1 MAEDD
6 KIKYSDI
13 IEPDDSIEKLV
24 KQLGELNQSYE
35 TMVNA
40 IRAGADR
47 IVHSLKS
54 ASGATS
60 EGRKAIDEATAST
73 SRLERAQNELKLA
86 LSDTGKQIAWLKA
99 QTSDTNRATVEQ
111 QRYIQQAISS
121 YDRLK
126 SDLKQT
132 VELYKSLTAAERAD
146 SEMGQQLLNDILNL
160 KNQIKA
166 LDDTMKPHIQTL
178 SEVEKAEQ
186 RLAYLQSDEGKRL
199 LELKAKIAELT
210 SARKQQKAT
219 VDPLA
224 QAQEKLAY
232 AQSEENQQLKLYST
246 QIREANQIAQLQAT
260 IANSA
265 EGSYNRLSAQ
275 YALNKI
281 RLNQMSAAER
291 EAADSGKKLEAET
304 NAIYQQMIK
313 LQEATGN
320 YRLSVGHYQK
330 TWDGLGISISQ
341 VVRELPAAAVS
352 LNTFFLG
359 ISNNIP
365 MIVDEINRLRRQN
378 ELLAAEGK
386 EQISVIKSIV
396 KSLFSWNTAL
406 AILLTVFSM
415 FGKQII
421 TWVGNLFKA
430 KNAVISTTEALDNIA
445 KELEDTND
453 SYGNNIV
460 KLKQLQQEWKNLE
473 TAAKK
478 DQWIKDNKSNF
489 DQLGVSVNNVADAEN
504 IFVDNTEAVINALK
518 LRAKAAAAQKLAAD
532 EYEKALIA
540 RNKAETEA
548 GKGPSGWDKFKNWW
562 VQSSLRAA
570 DEYGMGPSAAN
581 LQVADQVSAED
592 FKQQRIK
599 GFNDEA
605 DAAEKTGDAYSDLAV
620 GYKKAAKAQLEAAK
634 AQLEA
639 AGIEG
644 KHKTRTREPRDLTRT
659 INQNDIKIQREY
671 EESVTELLKD
681 EYAKRRKAA
690 ADQVQDENNKLREMY
705 RLNEEYVKNVDG
717 KYKKLT
723 EDQKKQIDRQQELI
737 TKTIANNLR
746 ALDLQLQQIQNEQK
760 VASLQTQR
768 NTINPTDTSAA
779 TEAAQNQESTVT
791 TNVVVTRDAS
801 QMEASLVEERK
812 LMEEN
817 LDLEYALIL
826 DTNKRLLEAGDNQA
840 RSEEEILIELN
851 KKKLE
856 LWSEYD
862 QKILDARERDIENQL
877 ELVKKGSE
885 DELNLL
891 LQQNEIRRQLA
902 LAQNAAKPAE
912 QQVSTSVINAQF
924 DKSAAQTKGSFQMT
938 SFDEQQALDE
948 AIFNEVKRSE
958 TEITRFKLEQEKAR
972 WQEQIR
978 LAESGGLDWSQ
989 AQIDAAKATVK
1000 GIDRELSE
1008 LDDFIKDIGKKGLGG
1023 TLLEKLGFDDD
1034 QIDALK
1040 DAVNIVIEQLQSI
1053 MDAEV
1058 ELAEQAVETAEKRVE
1073 AAQSA
1078 YDAEVEARNNG
1089 YANNVAT
1096 AKKELEQ
1103 EKKNQQE
1110 KQKMLAAAQKR
1121 QENLNTVIQAS
1132 SLITASANLWSS
1144 FSSIPIVGPALAL
1157 AAIATMWTSFA
1168 VAKVKAKQVTASQSE
1183 EYGEGGLEFLEGGS
1197 HASGNDIDL
1206 GVENKKKRRM
1216 KAEGGEALAII
1227 NKQRT
1232 RKYRKI
1238 LPDVIDSFNKGTFED
1253 KYLNAF
1259 GNSDKLNISLNSNNN
1274 MDLSKIEDDVRSI
1287 RKQNETRY
1295 YTMPDGTVI
1304 MQHRNVKRIIK
1315 N

>member
-99 QTSDTNRATVEQ
+99 QTSDANRATVEQ

-146 SEMGQQLLNDILNL
+146 SEIGQQLLNDILNL

-166 LDDTMKPHIQTL
+166 LDDQMKPHIQTL

-365 MIVDEINRLRRQN
+365 MVVDEINRLRKQN

-386 EQISVIKSIV
+386 EQISVTKSIV

-406 AILLTVFSM
+406 VVLLTVFSM
-415 FGKQII
+415 YGKEII
-421 TWVGNLFKA
+421 TWIDKTLAGRDAA
-430 KNAVISTTEALDNIA
+430 KSFEDALEDLNDELGKGSTGAYGQQIAVLRRLSENWRDLGDNIKA
-445 KELEDTND
+445 QT
-453 SYGNNIV
+453 
-460 KLKQLQQEWKNLE
+460 
-473 TAAKK
+473 
-478 DQWIKDNKSNF
+478 QWIKDNEKEF
-489 DQLGVSVNNVADAEN
+489 GKLGITIDSINYANNAILE
-504 IFVDNTEAVINALK
+504 NTESV
-518 LRAKAAAAQKLAAD
+518 AAAYKARSKAEAALNIVSQQYQKLLAA
-532 EYEKALIA
+532 E
-540 RNKAETEA
+540 NKAETE
-548 GKGPSGWDKFKNWW
+548 K
-562 VQSSLRAA
+562 VR
-570 DEYGMGPSAAN
+570 EYGFFDKTMNYFKALWGGISGPDSDLSLETRLKKQRQRNVESLQKDADALEKEVESYFNVWKFYEDQADALFKEIGLEESHKKDKRGRTPRDADDRLNN
-581 LQVADQVSAED
+581 LAL
-592 FKQQRIK
+592 
-599 GFNDEA
+599 
-605 DAAEKTGDAYSDLAV
+605 AAEKAYQKSRT
-620 GYKKAAKAQLEAAK
+620 E
-634 AQLEA
+634 
-639 AGIEG
+639 IE
-644 KHKTRTREPRDLTRT
+644 RDE
-659 INQNDIKIQREY
+659 NK
-671 EESVTELLKD
+671 
-681 EYAKRRKAA
+681 KRRAEA
-690 ADQVQDENNKLREMY
+690 FASFNQEIAD
-705 RLNEEYVKNVDG
+705 LNDKYSRIQKILNGQNE

-723 EDQKKQIDRQQELI
+723 ESQKETAIK
-737 TKTIANNLR
+737 
-746 ALDLQLQQIQNEQK
+746 ALD
-760 VASLQTQR
+760 
-768 NTINPTDTSAA
+768 
-779 TEAAQNQESTVT
+779 
-791 TNVVVTRDAS
+791 
-801 QMEASLVEERK
+801 
-812 LMEEN
+812 
-817 LDLEYALIL
+817 
-826 DTNKRLLEAGDNQA
+826 
-840 RSEEEILIELN
+840 
-851 KKKLE
+851 
-856 LWSEYD
+856 
-862 QKILDARERDIENQL
+862 DIENAIKNKQKGLTLSLDLLNIDVEIQKAEQLL
-877 ELVKKGSE
+877 ELLELEGEVSKKGSYE
-885 DELNLL
+885 ELSNSLKRLDVERQIALL
-891 LQQNEIRRQLA
+891 KNAQLPEAKRQ
-902 LAQNAAKPAE
+902 P
-912 QQVSTSVINAQF
+912 TSAINASF
-924 DKSAAQTKGSFQMT
+924 DKQKAITVGSFNMS

-948 AIFNEVKRSE
+948 AVFNEVKRSE

-978 LAESGGLDWSQ
+978 LAEAGGLDWSQ

-1008 LDDFIKDIGKKGLGG
+1008 LDDFIKNIGKKGLGG

-1034 QIDALK
+1034 RINALK

-1058 ELAEQAVETAEKRVE
+1058 ELAEQAVEAAEARVE
-1073 AAQSA
+1073 ATQKA
-1078 YDAEVEARNNG
+1078 YDAEVEARNKG

-1110 KQKMLAAAQKR
+1110 KQKILQAAQKR
-1121 QENLNTVIQAS
+1121 QEALDTVSQTS
-1132 SLITASANLWSS
+1132 SLITATALLWKS
-1144 FSSIPIVGPALAL
+1144 FAGTGLAAPFL
-1157 AAIATMWTSFA
+1157 AAAAIAAMWTSFA

-1259 GNSDKLNISLNSNNN
+1259 ASSDGLNISLNSNGSV
-1274 MDLSKIEDDVRSI
+1274 DLSKIEDDVRSI
-1287 RKQNETRY
+1287 RKQSETKY
-1295 YTMPDGTVI
+1295 YTLPNGTVVI
-1304 MQHRNVKRIIK
+1304 QHKNVKRIIK

>member
-47 IVHSLKS
+47 IVHSIKS

-99 QTSDTNRATVEQ
+99 QTSDANRATVEQ

-166 LDDTMKPHIQTL
+166 LDDQMKPHIQTL

-365 MIVDEINRLRRQN
+365 MVVDEINRLRKKN
-378 ELLAAEGK
+378 ELLRAEGK
-386 EQISVIKSIV
+386 ETVSVTKSIV

-406 AILLTVFSM
+406 VVLLTVFSM
-415 FGKQII
+415 YGKEII
-421 TWVGNLFKA
+421 TWIDRTFAGRDAA
-430 KNAVISTTEALDNIA
+430 KSFEDALEDLNDELGKGSTGSYGQQIAVLRRLSENWKDLGDNIKA
-445 KELEDTND
+445 QT
-453 SYGNNIV
+453 
-460 KLKQLQQEWKNLE
+460 
-473 TAAKK
+473 
-478 DQWIKDNKSNF
+478 QWIKDNEKEFSK
-489 DQLGVSVNNVADAEN
+489 LGITIDSINDANNA
-504 IFVDNTEAVINALK
+504 FVDNTESVVAAYK
-518 LRAKAAAAQKLAAD
+518 ARAKAEAALNVVSQQYQKLLAA
-532 EYEKALIA
+532 E
-540 RNKAETEA
+540 NKAELE
-548 GKGPSGWDKFKNWW
+548 K
-562 VQSSLRAA
+562 VR
-570 DEYGMGPSAAN
+570 EYGFFDNTINYFKALWGGISGPDSDLSLETRLKKQRQRNVESLQKDADVLEKEVESYFNVWKFYEDQADALFKEIGLEESHKKDKRGRTPRDADDRLNN
-581 LQVADQVSAED
+581 LAL
-592 FKQQRIK
+592 
-599 GFNDEA
+599 
-605 DAAEKTGDAYSDLAV
+605 AAEKAYQKSRT
-620 GYKKAAKAQLEAAK
+620 E
-634 AQLEA
+634 
-639 AGIEG
+639 IE
-644 KHKTRTREPRDLTRT
+644 RDE
-659 INQNDIKIQREY
+659 NK
-671 EESVTELLKD
+671 
-681 EYAKRRKAA
+681 KRRAEA
-690 ADQVQDENNKLREMY
+690 FASFNQEIADLNDKYSRIQKILNGQDE
-705 RLNEEYVKNVDG
+705 

-723 EDQKKQIDRQQELI
+723 ESQKETAIK
-737 TKTIANNLR
+737 
-746 ALDLQLQQIQNEQK
+746 ALD
-760 VASLQTQR
+760 
-768 NTINPTDTSAA
+768 
-779 TEAAQNQESTVT
+779 
-791 TNVVVTRDAS
+791 
-801 QMEASLVEERK
+801 
-812 LMEEN
+812 
-817 LDLEYALIL
+817 
-826 DTNKRLLEAGDNQA
+826 
-840 RSEEEILIELN
+840 
-851 KKKLE
+851 
-856 LWSEYD
+856 
-862 QKILDARERDIENQL
+862 DIENAIENKQKGLTLSLDLLNIDVEIQKAEQLL
-877 ELVKKGSE
+877 ELLELEGEVSKKGSYE
-885 DELNLL
+885 ELSNSLKRLDVERQIALL
-891 LQQNEIRRQLA
+891 KNAQLPEAKRQ
-902 LAQNAAKPAE
+902 P
-912 QQVSTSVINAQF
+912 TSAINASF
-924 DKSAAQTKGSFQMT
+924 DKQKAIAVGSFSMS

-989 AQIDAAKATVK
+989 AQIDAAKSTVK

-1008 LDDFIKDIGKKGLGG
+1008 LDNFIMNIGKKGLGG

-1034 QIDALK
+1034 QIDALG

-1058 ELAEQAVETAEKRVE
+1058 QLAEQAVEAAEKRVE
-1073 AAQSA
+1073 AAQKA

-1110 KQKMLAAAQKR
+1110 KQKMLQAAQKR
-1121 QENLNTVIQAS
+1121 QEAMNTVTQAS
-1132 SLITASANLWSS
+1132 SLVTASANLWSS

-1168 VAKVKAKQVTASQSE
+1168 VAKIKAKQVTASQSD

-1197 HASGNDIDL
+1197 HASGDDIDL
-1206 GVENKKKRRM
+1206 GVKNKKKHRM
-1216 KAEGGEALAII
+1216 RAEGGEALAII
-1227 NKQRT
+1227 SKKRT
-1232 RKYRKI
+1232 RKYKKI
-1238 LPDVIDSFNKGTFED
+1238 LPDVIDSLNKGTFED

-1259 GNSDKLNISLNSNNN
+1259 ASSDGLSISLNSNGN

-1287 RKQNETRY
+1287 RKQSETKY
-1295 YTMPDGTVI
+1295 YALPNGAVVI
-1304 MQHRNVKRIIK
+1304 QHKNVKRIIK

>member
-99 QTSDTNRATVEQ
+99 QTLDANRATVEQ

-166 LDDTMKPHIQTL
+166 LDDQMKPHIQTL

-341 VVRELPAAAVS
+341 VVRELPAVAVS

-365 MIVDEINRLRRQN
+365 MVVDEIKRLRRQN

-386 EQISVIKSIV
+386 EQISVTRSIV
-396 KSLFSWNTAL
+396 KSLFSFNTIL
-406 AILLTVFSM
+406 VVLLTVFSM
-415 FGKQII
+415 YGKEII
-421 TWVGNLFKA
+421 TWIDKTLAGRDAA
-430 KNAVISTTEALDNIA
+430 KSFEDALEDLNDELGKGSTGSYGQQIAVLRRLSENWKDLGDNIKA
-445 KELEDTND
+445 QT
-453 SYGNNIV
+453 
-460 KLKQLQQEWKNLE
+460 
-473 TAAKK
+473 
-478 DQWIKDNKSNF
+478 QWIKDNEKEFSK
-489 DQLGVSVNNVADAEN
+489 LGITIDSINDANNA
-504 IFVDNTEAVINALK
+504 FVDNTESVVAAYK
-518 LRAKAAAAQKLAAD
+518 ARAKAEAALNVVSQQYQKLLVA
-532 EYEKALIA
+532 E
-540 RNKAETEA
+540 NKAELE
-548 GKGPSGWDKFKNWW
+548 K
-562 VQSSLRAA
+562 VR
-570 DEYGMGPSAAN
+570 EYGFFDKTINYFKALWGGISGPDSDLSLGTRLKKQRQRNVESLQKDADALEKEVESYFNVWKFYEDQADALFKEIGLEESHKKDKRGRTPRDADDRLNN
-581 LQVADQVSAED
+581 LAL
-592 FKQQRIK
+592 
-599 GFNDEA
+599 
-605 DAAEKTGDAYSDLAV
+605 AAEKAYQKSRT
-620 GYKKAAKAQLEAAK
+620 E
-634 AQLEA
+634 
-639 AGIEG
+639 IE
-644 KHKTRTREPRDLTRT
+644 RDE
-659 INQNDIKIQREY
+659 NK
-671 EESVTELLKD
+671 
-681 EYAKRRKAA
+681 KRRAEA
-690 ADQVQDENNKLREMY
+690 FASFNQEIADLNDKYSRIQKILNGQDE
-705 RLNEEYVKNVDG
+705 

-723 EDQKKQIDRQQELI
+723 ESQKETAIK
-737 TKTIANNLR
+737 
-746 ALDLQLQQIQNEQK
+746 ALD
-760 VASLQTQR
+760 
-768 NTINPTDTSAA
+768 
-779 TEAAQNQESTVT
+779 
-791 TNVVVTRDAS
+791 
-801 QMEASLVEERK
+801 
-812 LMEEN
+812 
-817 LDLEYALIL
+817 
-826 DTNKRLLEAGDNQA
+826 
-840 RSEEEILIELN
+840 
-851 KKKLE
+851 
-856 LWSEYD
+856 
-862 QKILDARERDIENQL
+862 DIENAIKNKQKGLTLSLDLLNIDVEIQKAEQLL
-877 ELVKKGSE
+877 ELLELEGEVSKKGSYE
-885 DELNLL
+885 ELSNSLKRLDVERQIALL
-891 LQQNEIRRQLA
+891 KNAQLPEAKRQ
-902 LAQNAAKPAE
+902 P
-912 QQVSTSVINAQF
+912 TSAINASF
-924 DKSAAQTKGSFQMT
+924 DKQKAITVGSFNMS

-948 AIFNEVKRSE
+948 AVFNEVKRSE

-978 LAESGGLDWSQ
+978 LAEAGGLDWSQ

-1000 GIDRELSE
+1000 GIDRKLSE
-1008 LDDFIKDIGKKGLGG
+1008 LDDFIKNIGKKGLGG

-1058 ELAEQAVETAEKRVE
+1058 ELAEQAVEAAEARVE
-1073 AAQSA
+1073 AAQKA

-1110 KQKMLAAAQKR
+1110 KQKMLQAAQRR
-1121 QENLNTVIQAS
+1121 QEAMNTVTQAS
-1132 SLITASANLWSS
+1132 SLVTASANLWSS

-1168 VAKVKAKQVTASQSE
+1168 VAKIKAKQVTASQSD

-1197 HASGNDIDL
+1197 HASGDDIDL
-1206 GVENKKKRRM
+1206 GVKNKKKRRM
-1216 KAEGGEALAII
+1216 RAEGGEALAII
-1227 NKQRT
+1227 SKKRT
-1232 RKYRKI
+1232 RKYKKI
-1238 LPDVIDSFNKGTFED
+1238 LPDVINSLNKGTFED

-1259 GNSDKLNISLNSNNN
+1259 ASSDGLNISLNSNGSV
-1274 MDLSKIEDDVRSI
+1274 DLSKIEDDVRSI
-1287 RKQNETRY
+1287 RKQSETKY
-1295 YTMPDGTVI
+1295 YTLPNGTVVI
-1304 MQHRNVKRIIK
+1304 QHKNVKRIIK

>member
-60 EGRKAIDEATAST
+60 EGRKAIDKATAST

-86 LSDTGKQIAWLKA
+86 LSDTGRQIAWLKA
-99 QTSDTNRATVEQ
+99 QTSDANRATVEQ

-166 LDDTMKPHIQTL
+166 LDDQMKPHIQTL

-232 AQSEENQQLKLYST
+232 AQSDENKQLKLYST
-246 QIREANQIAQLQAT
+246 QIKEANQIAQLQAQ

-281 RLNQMSAAER
+281 RLNKMSAAER

-365 MIVDEINRLRRQN
+365 MVVDEINRLRKQN

-386 EQISVIKSIV
+386 EQISVTKSVV

-406 AILLTVFSM
+406 VVLLTVFSM
-415 FGKQII
+415 YGKEII
-421 TWVGNLFKA
+421 TWIDKTLAGRDAA
-430 KNAVISTTEALDNIA
+430 KSFEDALEDLNDELGKGSTGSYGQQIAVLRRLSENWKDLGDNIKA
-445 KELEDTND
+445 QT
-453 SYGNNIV
+453 
-460 KLKQLQQEWKNLE
+460 
-473 TAAKK
+473 
-478 DQWIKDNKSNF
+478 QWIKDNEKEFSK
-489 DQLGVSVNNVADAEN
+489 LGITIDSINDANNA
-504 IFVDNTEAVINALK
+504 FVDNTESVVAAYK
-518 LRAKAAAAQKLAAD
+518 ARAKAEAALNVVSQQYQKLLVAENKVELEKVR
-532 EYEKALIA
+532 EYGFFDKSINYFKALWGGISGPDSDLSLETRLKKQRQ
-540 RNKAETEA
+540 RNVESLQKDADDLKKEIESYFNIWKFYEDQA
-548 GKGPSGWDKFKNWW
+548 DDLFKEIGLEESHKKDKGGRTPRD
-562 VQSSLRAA
+562 A
-570 DEYGMGPSAAN
+570 DDRLNN
-581 LQVADQVSAED
+581 LAL
-592 FKQQRIK
+592 
-599 GFNDEA
+599 
-605 DAAEKTGDAYSDLAV
+605 AAEKAYQKS
-620 GYKKAAKAQLEAAK
+620 
-634 AQLEA
+634 
-639 AGIEG
+639 
-644 KHKTRTREPRDLTRT
+644 RTEIDRDE
-659 INQNDIKIQREY
+659 NK
-671 EESVTELLKD
+671 
-681 EYAKRRKAA
+681 KRRAEA
-690 ADQVQDENNKLREMY
+690 F
-705 RLNEEYVKNVDG
+705 
-717 KYKKLT
+717 
-723 EDQKKQIDRQQELI
+723 
-737 TKTIANNLR
+737 
-746 ALDLQLQQIQNEQK
+746 
-760 VASLQTQR
+760 ASF
-768 NTINPTDTSAA
+768 
-779 TEAAQNQESTVT
+779 NQEI
-791 TNVVVTRDAS
+791 A
-801 QMEASLVEERK
+801 
-812 LMEEN
+812 
-817 LDLEYALIL
+817 DLNDKYARI
-826 DTNKRLLEAGDNQA
+826 
-840 RSEEEILIELN
+840 
-851 KKKLE
+851 
-856 LWSEYD
+856 
-862 QKILDARERDIENQL
+862 QKILKGQDEKYKELTESQKETAIKALEDIENAIENKQKGLTLSLDLLNIDVEIQKAEQLL
-877 ELVKKGSE
+877 ELLELEGEVSKKGSYE
-885 DELNLL
+885 ELSNSLKRLDIERQIALL
-891 LQQNEIRRQLA
+891 KNAQLPEAKRQ
-902 LAQNAAKPAE
+902 P
-912 QQVSTSVINAQF
+912 TSAINASF
-924 DKSAAQTKGSFQMT
+924 DKQKAITVGSFNMS

-948 AIFNEVKRSE
+948 AVFNEVKRSE

-978 LAESGGLDWSQ
+978 LAEAGGLDWSQ

-1008 LDDFIKDIGKKGLGG
+1008 LDDFIKNIGKKGLGG

-1058 ELAEQAVETAEKRVE
+1058 ELAEQAVEAAEARVE
-1073 AAQSA
+1073 AAQKA

-1110 KQKMLAAAQKR
+1110 KQKMLQAAQKR
-1121 QENLNTVIQAS
+1121 QEAMNTVTQAS
-1132 SLITASANLWSS
+1132 SLVTASANLWSS

>member
-60 EGRKAIDEATAST
+60 EGRKAIDEATVST

-86 LSDTGKQIAWLKA
+86 LSDTGRQIAWLKA
-99 QTSDTNRATVEQ
+99 QTSDANKATVEQ

-166 LDDTMKPHIQTL
+166 LDDQMKPHIQTL

-199 LELKAKIAELT
+199 IELKAKIAELT

-219 VDPLA
+219 VDPLT

-232 AQSEENQQLKLYST
+232 AQSEENKQLKLYST

-291 EAADSGKKLEAET
+291 EAADSGKKLETET

-365 MIVDEINRLRRQN
+365 VVVDEIKRLRRQN

-386 EQISVIKSIV
+386 KQISVTGSIV
-396 KSLFSWNTAL
+396 KALFGWNTAL
-406 AILLTVFSM
+406 VVLLTVFSM
-415 FGKQII
+415 YGKEII
-421 TWVGNLFKA
+421 TWIDKTLAGRDAA
-430 KNAVISTTEALDNIA
+430 KSFEDALEDLNSELGKGSTGAYGQQIAVLRRLSENWRDLGDNIKA
-445 KELEDTND
+445 QT
-453 SYGNNIV
+453 
-460 KLKQLQQEWKNLE
+460 
-473 TAAKK
+473 
-478 DQWIKDNKSNF
+478 QWIKDNEKEF
-489 DQLGVSVNNVADAEN
+489 GKLGITIDNINDANNA
-504 IFVDNTEAVINALK
+504 FVENTESVVAAYK
-518 LRAKAAAAQKLAAD
+518 ARAKAEAALNIVSQQYQKLLAA
-532 EYEKALIA
+532 E
-540 RNKAETEA
+540 NKAETE
-548 GKGPSGWDKFKNWW
+548 K
-562 VQSSLRAA
+562 VR
-570 DEYGMGPSAAN
+570 EYGFFDKTMNYFKALWGGISGPDSDLSLETRLKKQRQRN
-581 LQVADQVSAED
+581 VESLQKDAKSLEQEVESYFNVWKFYEDQADAL
-592 FKQQRIK
+592 FKEIGLEESHKKDKKRTPR
-599 GFNDEA
+599 DA
-605 DAAEKTGDAYSDLAV
+605 DDRLNTLALAAEKAYQKSRT
-620 GYKKAAKAQLEAAK
+620 E
-634 AQLEA
+634 
-639 AGIEG
+639 IE
-644 KHKTRTREPRDLTRT
+644 RDE
-659 INQNDIKIQREY
+659 NK
-671 EESVTELLKD
+671 
-681 EYAKRRKAA
+681 KRRAEA
-690 ADQVQDENNKLREMY
+690 F
-705 RLNEEYVKNVDG
+705 
-717 KYKKLT
+717 
-723 EDQKKQIDRQQELI
+723 
-737 TKTIANNLR
+737 
-746 ALDLQLQQIQNEQK
+746 
-760 VASLQTQR
+760 ASF
-768 NTINPTDTSAA
+768 
-779 TEAAQNQESTVT
+779 NQEI
-791 TNVVVTRDAS
+791 A
-801 QMEASLVEERK
+801 
-812 LMEEN
+812 
-817 LDLEYALIL
+817 DLNDKYARI
-826 DTNKRLLEAGDNQA
+826 
-840 RSEEEILIELN
+840 
-851 KKKLE
+851 
-856 LWSEYD
+856 
-862 QKILDARERDIENQL
+862 QKILKGQDEKYKELTESQKETAIKALEDIENAIENKQKGLTLSLDLLNIDVEIQKAEQLL
-877 ELVKKGSE
+877 ELLELEGEVSKKGSYE
-885 DELNLL
+885 ELSNSLKRLDVERQIALL
-891 LQQNEIRRQLA
+891 KNAQLPEAKRQ
-902 LAQNAAKPAE
+902 P
-912 QQVSTSVINAQF
+912 TSAINASF
-924 DKSAAQTKGSFQMT
+924 DKQKAIAVGSFSMS

-958 TEITRFKLEQEKAR
+958 TEIARFKLEQEKAR

-978 LAESGGLDWSQ
+978 LAEAGGLDWSQ

-1008 LDDFIKDIGKKGLGG
+1008 LNDFIKNIGKKGLGG

-1034 QIDALK
+1034 QVDALK

-1053 MDAEV
+1053 VDAEV
-1058 ELAEQAVETAEKRVE
+1058 EMSKQIVEAAEARVE
-1073 AAQSA
+1073 AAQKA
-1078 YDAEVEARNNG
+1078 YDAEIEARNNG

-1096 AKKELEQ
+1096 ARKELEQ

-1110 KQKMLAAAQKR
+1110 KQKMLEAAQRR
-1121 QENLNTVIQAS
+1121 QESLNSITQAS

-1168 VAKVKAKQVTASQSE
+1168 AAKVKAKQVTASQSD

-1206 GVENKKKRRM
+1206 GVKNKKKHRM

-1227 NKQRT
+1227 NKNKT

-1238 LPDVIDSFNKGTFED
+1238 LPDVINSLNKGIFED
-1253 KYLNAF
+1253 KYANAF
-1259 GNSDKLNISLNSNNN
+1259 NRDADADIFINQSNA
-1274 MDLSKIEDDVRSI
+1274 DLHKIESSLDKI
-1287 RKQNETRY
+1287 IKQNGEKIFV
-1295 YTMPDGTVI
+1295 DGQGRTI
-1304 MQHRNVKRIIK
+1304 IRNGNLTKIIRS
-1315 N
+1315 

>member
-60 EGRKAIDEATAST
+60 EGRKAIDEATVST

-86 LSDTGKQIAWLKA
+86 LSDTGRQIAWLKA
-99 QTSDTNRATVEQ
+99 QTSDANKATVEQ

-166 LDDTMKPHIQTL
+166 LDDQMKPHIQTL

-199 LELKAKIAELT
+199 IELKAKIAELT

-219 VDPLA
+219 VDPLT

-232 AQSEENQQLKLYST
+232 AQSEENKQLKLYST

-291 EAADSGKKLEAET
+291 EAADSGKKLETET

-365 MIVDEINRLRRQN
+365 VVVDEIKRLRRQN

-386 EQISVIKSIV
+386 KQISVTGSIV
-396 KSLFSWNTAL
+396 KALFGWNTAL
-406 AILLTVFSM
+406 VVLLTVFSM
-415 FGKQII
+415 YGKEII
-421 TWVGNLFKA
+421 TWIDKTLAGRDAA
-430 KNAVISTTEALDNIA
+430 KSFEDA
-445 KELEDTND
+445 LEDLNSELGKGSTGA
-453 SYGNNIV
+453 YGQQIAVLRRLSENWRDLGDNV
-460 KLKQLQQEWKNLE
+460 KAQ
-473 TAAKK
+473 T
-478 DQWIKDNKSNF
+478 QWIKDNEKEF
-489 DQLGVSVNNVADAEN
+489 GKLGITIDNINDANNA
-504 IFVDNTEAVINALK
+504 FVENTESVVAAYK
-518 LRAKAAAAQKLAAD
+518 ARAKAEAALNIVSQQYQKLLAA
-532 EYEKALIA
+532 E
-540 RNKAETEA
+540 NKAEAE
-548 GKGPSGWDKFKNWW
+548 K
-562 VQSSLRAA
+562 VR
-570 DEYGMGPSAAN
+570 EYGFFDKTMNYFKALWGGISGPDSDLSLETRLKKQRQRN
-581 LQVADQVSAED
+581 VESLQKDAKSLEQEVESYFNVWKFYEDQADAL
-592 FKQQRIK
+592 FKEIGLEESHKKDKKRTPR
-599 GFNDEA
+599 DA
-605 DAAEKTGDAYSDLAV
+605 DDRLNTLALAAEKAYQKSRT
-620 GYKKAAKAQLEAAK
+620 E
-634 AQLEA
+634 
-639 AGIEG
+639 IE
-644 KHKTRTREPRDLTRT
+644 RDE
-659 INQNDIKIQREY
+659 NK
-671 EESVTELLKD
+671 
-681 EYAKRRKAA
+681 KRRAEA
-690 ADQVQDENNKLREMY
+690 F
-705 RLNEEYVKNVDG
+705 
-717 KYKKLT
+717 
-723 EDQKKQIDRQQELI
+723 
-737 TKTIANNLR
+737 
-746 ALDLQLQQIQNEQK
+746 
-760 VASLQTQR
+760 ASF
-768 NTINPTDTSAA
+768 
-779 TEAAQNQESTVT
+779 NQEI
-791 TNVVVTRDAS
+791 A
-801 QMEASLVEERK
+801 
-812 LMEEN
+812 
-817 LDLEYALIL
+817 DLNDKYARI
-826 DTNKRLLEAGDNQA
+826 
-840 RSEEEILIELN
+840 
-851 KKKLE
+851 
-856 LWSEYD
+856 
-862 QKILDARERDIENQL
+862 QKILKGQDEKYKELTESQKETAIKALEDIENAIENKQKGLTLSLDLLNIDVEIQKAEQLL
-877 ELVKKGSE
+877 ELLELEGEVSKKGSYE
-885 DELNLL
+885 ELSNSLKRLDVERQIALL
-891 LQQNEIRRQLA
+891 KNAQLPEAKRQ
-902 LAQNAAKPAE
+902 P
-912 QQVSTSVINAQF
+912 TSAINASF
-924 DKSAAQTKGSFQMT
+924 DKQKAIAVGSFSMS

-958 TEITRFKLEQEKAR
+958 TEIARFKLEQEKAR

-978 LAESGGLDWSQ
+978 LAEAGGLDWSQ

-1008 LDDFIKDIGKKGLGG
+1008 LNDFIKNIGKKGLGG

-1053 MDAEV
+1053 VDAEV
-1058 ELAEQAVETAEKRVE
+1058 EMSKQIVEAAEARVE
-1073 AAQSA
+1073 AAQKA
-1078 YDAEVEARNNG
+1078 YDAEIEARNNG

-1096 AKKELEQ
+1096 ARKELEQ

-1110 KQKMLAAAQKR
+1110 KQKMLEAAQRR
-1121 QENLNTVIQAS
+1121 QESLNSITQAS

-1168 VAKVKAKQVTASQSE
+1168 TAKVKAKQVTASQSD

-1206 GVENKKKRRM
+1206 GVKNKKKHRM

-1227 NKQRT
+1227 NKNKT

-1238 LPDVIDSFNKGTFED
+1238 LPDVINSLNKGIFED
-1253 KYLNAF
+1253 KYANAF
-1259 GNSDKLNISLNSNNN
+1259 NRDADADIFINQSNA
-1274 MDLSKIEDDVRSI
+1274 DLHKIESSLDKI
-1287 RKQNETRY
+1287 IKQNGEKIFV
-1295 YTMPDGTVI
+1295 DGQGRTI
-1304 MQHRNVKRIIK
+1304 IRNGNLTKIIRS
-1315 N
+1315 

>member
-99 QTSDTNRATVEQ
+99 QTSDANRATVEQ

-166 LDDTMKPHIQTL
+166 LDDQMKPHIQTL

-365 MIVDEINRLRRQN
+365 MVVDEINRLRKQN

-386 EQISVIKSIV
+386 EQISVTKSVV

-406 AILLTVFSM
+406 VVLLTVFSM
-415 FGKQII
+415 YGKEII
-421 TWVGNLFKA
+421 TWIDKTLAGRDAA
-430 KNAVISTTEALDNIA
+430 KSFEDALEDLNSELGKGSTGAYGQQVAVLRRLSENWRDLGDNIKA
-445 KELEDTND
+445 QT
-453 SYGNNIV
+453 
-460 KLKQLQQEWKNLE
+460 
-473 TAAKK
+473 
-478 DQWIKDNKSNF
+478 QWIKDNEKEF
-489 DQLGVSVNNVADAEN
+489 GKLGITIDNINDANNA
-504 IFVDNTEAVINALK
+504 FVENTESVVAAYK
-518 LRAKAAAAQKLAAD
+518 ARAKAEAALNIVSQQYQKLLAA
-532 EYEKALIA
+532 E
-540 RNKAETEA
+540 NKAELE
-548 GKGPSGWDKFKNWW
+548 K
-562 VQSSLRAA
+562 VR
-570 DEYGMGPSAAN
+570 EYGFFDKTINYFKALWGGISGPDSDLSLGTRLKKQRQRNVESLQKDADALEKEVESYFNVWKFYEDQADALFKEIGLEESHKKDKRGRTPRDADDRLNN
-581 LQVADQVSAED
+581 LAL
-592 FKQQRIK
+592 
-599 GFNDEA
+599 
-605 DAAEKTGDAYSDLAV
+605 AAEKAYQKSRT
-620 GYKKAAKAQLEAAK
+620 E
-634 AQLEA
+634 
-639 AGIEG
+639 IE
-644 KHKTRTREPRDLTRT
+644 RDE
-659 INQNDIKIQREY
+659 NK
-671 EESVTELLKD
+671 
-681 EYAKRRKAA
+681 KRRAEA
-690 ADQVQDENNKLREMY
+690 FASFNQEIADLNDKYSRIQKILNGQDE
-705 RLNEEYVKNVDG
+705 

-723 EDQKKQIDRQQELI
+723 ESQKETAIK
-737 TKTIANNLR
+737 
-746 ALDLQLQQIQNEQK
+746 ALD
-760 VASLQTQR
+760 
-768 NTINPTDTSAA
+768 
-779 TEAAQNQESTVT
+779 
-791 TNVVVTRDAS
+791 
-801 QMEASLVEERK
+801 
-812 LMEEN
+812 
-817 LDLEYALIL
+817 
-826 DTNKRLLEAGDNQA
+826 
-840 RSEEEILIELN
+840 
-851 KKKLE
+851 
-856 LWSEYD
+856 
-862 QKILDARERDIENQL
+862 DIENAIKNKQKGLTLSLDLLNIDVEIQKAEQLL
-877 ELVKKGSE
+877 ELLELEGEVSKKGSYE
-885 DELNLL
+885 ELSNSLKRLDVERQIALL
-891 LQQNEIRRQLA
+891 KNAQLPEAKRQ
-902 LAQNAAKPAE
+902 P
-912 QQVSTSVINAQF
+912 TSAINASF
-924 DKSAAQTKGSFQMT
+924 DKQKAITVGSFNMS

-948 AIFNEVKRSE
+948 AVFNEVKRSE

-978 LAESGGLDWSQ
+978 LAEAGGLDWSQ

-1008 LDDFIKDIGKKGLGG
+1008 LDDFIKNIGKKGLGG

-1058 ELAEQAVETAEKRVE
+1058 ELAEQAVEAAEARVE
-1073 AAQSA
+1073 AAQKA

-1110 KQKMLAAAQKR
+1110 KQKMLQAAQKR
-1121 QENLNTVIQAS
+1121 QEALNTVTQAS
-1132 SLITASANLWSS
+1132 SLVTASANLWSS

-1168 VAKVKAKQVTASQSE
+1168 VAKIKAKQVTASQSD

-1197 HASGNDIDL
+1197 HASGDDIDL
-1206 GVENKKKRRM
+1206 GVKNKKKRRM
-1216 KAEGGEALAII
+1216 RAEGGEALAII
-1227 NKQRT
+1227 SKKRT
-1232 RKYRKI
+1232 RKYKKI
-1238 LPDVIDSFNKGTFED
+1238 LPDVINSLNKGTFED

-1259 GNSDKLNISLNSNNN
+1259 ASSDGLNISLNSNGSV
-1274 MDLSKIEDDVRSI
+1274 DLSKIEDDVRSI
-1287 RKQNETRY
+1287 RKQSETKY
-1295 YTMPDGTVI
+1295 YTLPNGTVVI
-1304 MQHRNVKRIIK
+1304 QHKNVKRIIK

>member
-13 IEPDDSIEKLV
+13 IQPDDSLEKLV
-24 KQLGELNQSYE
+24 KQLEDINKSYE

-47 IVHSLKS
+47 IVHALKS

-60 EGRKAIDEATAST
+60 EGRKAIDETTAST

-99 QTSDTNRATVEQ
+99 QTSDANRATVEQ
-111 QRYIQQAISS
+111 QRYLHQAVSS

-126 SDLKQT
+126 SALKET
-132 VELYKSLTAAERAD
+132 VSLYKSLTDAERED
-146 SEMGQQLLNDILNL
+146 SQMGQPLLNVIINL

-199 LELKAKIAELT
+199 IELKRKISELT
-210 SARKQQKAT
+210 SSRRQQQAT
-219 VDPLA
+219 IDPIA
-224 QAQEKLAY
+224 QAQQKLAY

-246 QIREANQIAQLQAT
+246 QIKEANRVAQLQAI
-260 IANSA
+260 IAASA

-275 YALNKI
+275 YELNKI
-281 RLNQMSAAER
+281 KLNQMSAAQR
-291 EAADSGKKLEAET
+291 EAVDTGKKLEAET

-320 YRLSVGHYQK
+320 YRLSVGHYQR

-341 VVRELPAAAVS
+341 IVRELPAAAVS

-365 MIVDEINRLRRQN
+365 MVVDEINRLRRQN

-386 EQISVIKSIV
+386 EQISVTKSIV

-406 AILLTVFSM
+406 VVLLTVFSM
-415 FGKQII
+415 YGKEII
-421 TWVGNLFKA
+421 TWIDKTLVGRDAA
-430 KNAVISTTEALDNIA
+430 KSFEDALEDLNDELGKGSTGSYGQQIAVLRRLSENWKDLGDNIKA
-445 KELEDTND
+445 QT
-453 SYGNNIV
+453 
-460 KLKQLQQEWKNLE
+460 
-473 TAAKK
+473 
-478 DQWIKDNKSNF
+478 QWIKDNEKEFSK
-489 DQLGVSVNNVADAEN
+489 LGITIDSINDANNA
-504 IFVDNTEAVINALK
+504 FVDNTESVVAAYK
-518 LRAKAAAAQKLAAD
+518 ARAKAEAALNVVSQQYQKLLVA
-532 EYEKALIA
+532 E
-540 RNKAETEA
+540 NKAELE
-548 GKGPSGWDKFKNWW
+548 K
-562 VQSSLRAA
+562 VR
-570 DEYGMGPSAAN
+570 EYGFFDKTINYFKALWGGISGPDSDLSLETRLKKQRQRNVESLQKDADALEKEVESYFNVWKFYEDQADALFKEIGLEESHKKVRTPRDADDRLNN
-581 LQVADQVSAED
+581 LAL
-592 FKQQRIK
+592 
-599 GFNDEA
+599 
-605 DAAEKTGDAYSDLAV
+605 AAEKAYQKSRT
-620 GYKKAAKAQLEAAK
+620 E
-634 AQLEA
+634 
-639 AGIEG
+639 IE
-644 KHKTRTREPRDLTRT
+644 RDE
-659 INQNDIKIQREY
+659 NK
-671 EESVTELLKD
+671 
-681 EYAKRRKAA
+681 KRRAEA
-690 ADQVQDENNKLREMY
+690 FASFNQEIADLNYKYSRIQKILNGQDE
-705 RLNEEYVKNVDG
+705 

-723 EDQKKQIDRQQELI
+723 ESQKETAIK
-737 TKTIANNLR
+737 
-746 ALDLQLQQIQNEQK
+746 ALDNIENAIKNKQK
-760 VASLQTQR
+760 GLTLS
-768 NTINPTDTSAA
+768 
-779 TEAAQNQESTVT
+779 
-791 TNVVVTRDAS
+791 
-801 QMEASLVEERK
+801 
-812 LMEEN
+812 
-817 LDLEYALIL
+817 LDLLNIDVEIQKAEQ
-826 DTNKRLLEAGDNQA
+826 LLE
-840 RSEEEILIELN
+840 L
-851 KKKLE
+851 LE
-856 LWSEYD
+856 LEGEVS
-862 QKILDARERDIENQL
+862 
-877 ELVKKGSE
+877 KKGSYE
-885 DELNLL
+885 ELSNSLKRLDVERQIALL
-891 LQQNEIRRQLA
+891 KNAQLPEAKRQ
-902 LAQNAAKPAE
+902 P
-912 QQVSTSVINAQF
+912 TSAINASF
-924 DKSAAQTKGSFQMT
+924 DKQKAITVGSFNMS

-948 AIFNEVKRSE
+948 AVFNEVKRSE

-989 AQIDAAKATVK
+989 AQIDAAKSTVK

-1008 LDDFIKDIGKKGLGG
+1008 LDNFIMNIGKKGLGG

-1034 QIDALK
+1034 QIDALG

-1058 ELAEQAVETAEKRVE
+1058 QLAEQAVEAAEKRVE

-1121 QENLNTVIQAS
+1121 QEALNTVTQAS
-1132 SLITASANLWSS
+1132 SLVTASANLWSS

-1227 NKQRT
+1227 NKQKT

>member
-99 QTSDTNRATVEQ
+99 QTSDANRATVEQ

-166 LDDTMKPHIQTL
+166 LDDQMKPHIQTL

-246 QIREANQIAQLQAT
+246 QIREANQIAQLQAI

-365 MIVDEINRLRRQN
+365 MVVDEINRLRKQN

-386 EQISVIKSIV
+386 EQISVTESVV
-396 KSLFSWNTAL
+396 KSLFGWNTAL
-406 AILLTVFSM
+406 VVLLTVFSM
-415 FGKQII
+415 YGKEII
-421 TWVGNLFKA
+421 TWIDKTLAGRDAA
-430 KNAVISTTEALDNIA
+430 KSFEDALEDLNDELGKGSTGSYGQQIAVLRRLSENWKDLGDNIKA
-445 KELEDTND
+445 QT
-453 SYGNNIV
+453 
-460 KLKQLQQEWKNLE
+460 
-473 TAAKK
+473 
-478 DQWIKDNKSNF
+478 QWIKDNEKEFSK
-489 DQLGVSVNNVADAEN
+489 LGITIDSINDANNA
-504 IFVDNTEAVINALK
+504 FVDNTESVVAAYK
-518 LRAKAAAAQKLAAD
+518 ARAKAEAALNVVSQQYQKLLVA
-532 EYEKALIA
+532 E
-540 RNKAETEA
+540 NKAELE
-548 GKGPSGWDKFKNWW
+548 K
-562 VQSSLRAA
+562 VR
-570 DEYGMGPSAAN
+570 EYGFFDKTINYFKALWGGISGPDSDLSLGTRLKKQRQRNVESLQKDADALEKEVESYFNVWKFYEDQADALFKEIGLEESHKKDKRGRTPRDADDRLNN
-581 LQVADQVSAED
+581 LAL
-592 FKQQRIK
+592 
-599 GFNDEA
+599 
-605 DAAEKTGDAYSDLAV
+605 AAEKAYQKSRT
-620 GYKKAAKAQLEAAK
+620 E
-634 AQLEA
+634 
-639 AGIEG
+639 IE
-644 KHKTRTREPRDLTRT
+644 RDE
-659 INQNDIKIQREY
+659 NK
-671 EESVTELLKD
+671 
-681 EYAKRRKAA
+681 KRRVEAFA
-690 ADQVQDENNKLREMY
+690 SFNQEIADLNDKYSRIQKILNGQDE
-705 RLNEEYVKNVDG
+705 

-723 EDQKKQIDRQQELI
+723 ESQKETAIK
-737 TKTIANNLR
+737 
-746 ALDLQLQQIQNEQK
+746 ALD
-760 VASLQTQR
+760 
-768 NTINPTDTSAA
+768 
-779 TEAAQNQESTVT
+779 
-791 TNVVVTRDAS
+791 
-801 QMEASLVEERK
+801 
-812 LMEEN
+812 
-817 LDLEYALIL
+817 
-826 DTNKRLLEAGDNQA
+826 
-840 RSEEEILIELN
+840 
-851 KKKLE
+851 
-856 LWSEYD
+856 
-862 QKILDARERDIENQL
+862 DIENAIKNKQKGLTLSLDLLNIDVEIQKAEQLL
-877 ELVKKGSE
+877 ELLELEGEVSKKGSYE
-885 DELNLL
+885 ELSNSLKRLDVERQIALL
-891 LQQNEIRRQLA
+891 KNAQLPEAKRQ
-902 LAQNAAKPAE
+902 P
-912 QQVSTSVINAQF
+912 TSAINASF
-924 DKSAAQTKGSFQMT
+924 DKQKAITVGSFNMS

-948 AIFNEVKRSE
+948 AVFNEVKRSE

-978 LAESGGLDWSQ
+978 LAEAGGLDWSQ

-1008 LDDFIKDIGKKGLGG
+1008 LDDFIKNIGKKGLGG

-1058 ELAEQAVETAEKRVE
+1058 ELAEQAVEAAEARVE
-1073 AAQSA
+1073 AAQKA

-1110 KQKMLAAAQKR
+1110 KQKMLQAAQKR
-1121 QENLNTVIQAS
+1121 QEAMNTVTQAS
-1132 SLITASANLWSS
+1132 SLVTASANLWSS

-1168 VAKVKAKQVTASQSE
+1168 VAKIKAKQVTASQSD

-1197 HASGNDIDL
+1197 HASGDDIDL
-1206 GVENKKKRRM
+1206 GVKNKKKRRM
-1216 KAEGGEALAII
+1216 RAEGGEALAII
-1227 NKQRT
+1227 SKKRT
-1232 RKYRKI
+1232 RKYKKI
-1238 LPDVIDSFNKGTFED
+1238 LPDVINSLNKGTFED

-1259 GNSDKLNISLNSNNN
+1259 ASSDGLNISLNSNGSV
-1274 MDLSKIEDDVRSI
+1274 DLSKIEDDVRSI
-1287 RKQNETRY
+1287 RKQSETKY
-1295 YTMPDGTVI
+1295 YTLPNGTVVI
-1304 MQHRNVKRIIK
+1304 QHKNVKRIIK

>member
-1 MAEDD
+1 MTEDD

-60 EGRKAIDEATAST
+60 EGRKAIDEATVST
-73 SRLERAQNELKLA
+73 SRLKRAQNELKLA
-86 LSDTGKQIAWLKA
+86 LSDTGRQIAWLKA
-99 QTSDTNRATVEQ
+99 QTSDANKATVEQ

-166 LDDTMKPHIQTL
+166 LDDQMKPHIQTL

-199 LELKAKIAELT
+199 IELKAKIAELT

-219 VDPLA
+219 VDPLT

-232 AQSEENQQLKLYST
+232 AQSEENKQLKLYST

-330 TWDGLGISISQ
+330 AWDGLGISISQ

-365 MIVDEINRLRRQN
+365 MVVDEINRLRKKN
-378 ELLAAEGK
+378 ELLRAEGK
-386 EQISVIKSIV
+386 ETVSVTKSIV

-406 AILLTVFSM
+406 VVLLTVFSM
-415 FGKQII
+415 YGKEII
-421 TWVGNLFKA
+421 TWIDKTLAGRDAA
-430 KNAVISTTEALDNIA
+430 KSFEDALEDLNDELGKGSTGSYGQQIAVLRRLSENWKDLGDNIKA
-445 KELEDTND
+445 QT
-453 SYGNNIV
+453 
-460 KLKQLQQEWKNLE
+460 
-473 TAAKK
+473 
-478 DQWIKDNKSNF
+478 QWIKDNEKEFSK
-489 DQLGVSVNNVADAEN
+489 LGITIDSINDANNA
-504 IFVDNTEAVINALK
+504 FVENTESVVAAYK
-518 LRAKAAAAQKLAAD
+518 ARAKAEAALNIVSQQYQKLLAA
-532 EYEKALIA
+532 E
-540 RNKAETEA
+540 NKAETE
-548 GKGPSGWDKFKNWW
+548 K
-562 VQSSLRAA
+562 VR
-570 DEYGMGPSAAN
+570 EYGFFDKTMNYFKALWGGISGPDSDLSLETRLKKQRQRN
-581 LQVADQVSAED
+581 VESLQKDAKSLEQEVESYFNVWKFYEDQADAL
-592 FKQQRIK
+592 FKEIGLEESHKKDKKRTPR
-599 GFNDEA
+599 DA
-605 DAAEKTGDAYSDLAV
+605 DDRLNTLALAAEKAYQKSRT
-620 GYKKAAKAQLEAAK
+620 E
-634 AQLEA
+634 
-639 AGIEG
+639 IE
-644 KHKTRTREPRDLTRT
+644 RDE
-659 INQNDIKIQREY
+659 NK
-671 EESVTELLKD
+671 
-681 EYAKRRKAA
+681 KRRAEA
-690 ADQVQDENNKLREMY
+690 F
-705 RLNEEYVKNVDG
+705 
-717 KYKKLT
+717 
-723 EDQKKQIDRQQELI
+723 
-737 TKTIANNLR
+737 
-746 ALDLQLQQIQNEQK
+746 
-760 VASLQTQR
+760 ASF
-768 NTINPTDTSAA
+768 
-779 TEAAQNQESTVT
+779 NQEI
-791 TNVVVTRDAS
+791 A
-801 QMEASLVEERK
+801 
-812 LMEEN
+812 
-817 LDLEYALIL
+817 DLNDKYARI
-826 DTNKRLLEAGDNQA
+826 
-840 RSEEEILIELN
+840 
-851 KKKLE
+851 
-856 LWSEYD
+856 
-862 QKILDARERDIENQL
+862 QKILKGQDEKYKELTESQKETAIKALEDIENAIENKQKGLTLSLDLLNIDVEIQKAEQLL
-877 ELVKKGSE
+877 ELLELEGEVSKKGSYE
-885 DELNLL
+885 ELSNSLKRLDVERQIALL
-891 LQQNEIRRQLA
+891 KNAQLPEAKRQ
-902 LAQNAAKPAE
+902 P
-912 QQVSTSVINAQF
+912 TSAINASF
-924 DKSAAQTKGSFQMT
+924 DKQKAIAVGSFSMS

-958 TEITRFKLEQEKAR
+958 TEIARFKLEQEKAR

-978 LAESGGLDWSQ
+978 LAEAGGLDWSQ

-1008 LDDFIKDIGKKGLGG
+1008 LNDFIKNIGKKGLGG

-1034 QIDALK
+1034 QVDALK

-1053 MDAEV
+1053 VDAEV
-1058 ELAEQAVETAEKRVE
+1058 EMSKQIVEAAEARVE
-1073 AAQSA
+1073 AAQKA
-1078 YDAEVEARNNG
+1078 YDAEIEARNNG

-1096 AKKELEQ
+1096 ARKELEQ

-1110 KQKMLAAAQKR
+1110 KQKMLEAAQRR
-1121 QENLNTVIQAS
+1121 QESLNSITQAS

-1168 VAKVKAKQVTASQSE
+1168 TAKVKAKQVTASQSD

-1206 GVENKKKRRM
+1206 GVKNKKKHRM

-1227 NKQRT
+1227 NKNKT

-1238 LPDVIDSFNKGTFED
+1238 LPDVINSLNKGIFED
-1253 KYLNAF
+1253 KYANAF
-1259 GNSDKLNISLNSNNN
+1259 NRDADADIFINQSNA
-1274 MDLSKIEDDVRSI
+1274 DLRKIESSLDKI
-1287 RKQNETRY
+1287 IKQNGEKIFV
-1295 YTMPDGTVI
+1295 DGQGRTI
-1304 MQHRNVKRIIK
+1304 IRNGNLTKIIRS
-1315 N
+1315 

>member
-54 ASGATS
+54 AGGATS

-99 QTSDTNRATVEQ
+99 QTSDANRATVEQ

-166 LDDTMKPHIQTL
+166 LDDQMKPHIQTL

-275 YALNKI
+275 YSLNKI

-365 MIVDEINRLRRQN
+365 IVVDEINRLRRQN
-378 ELLAAEGK
+378 KLLAAEGK
-386 EQISVIKSIV
+386 EQINVTKSIV

-406 AILLTVFSM
+406 VILLTVFSM

-430 KNAVISTTEALDNIA
+430 KNAVISTTKALDNIA
-445 KELEDTND
+445 KELEETND
-453 SYGNNIV
+453 GYGDNIV
-460 KLKQLQQEWKNLE
+460 SLKQLQQEWKNLKT
-473 TAAKK
+473 TAEKN
-478 DQWIKDNKSNF
+478 QWIKDNKSEF
-489 DQLGVSVNNVADAEN
+489 DKLGVAVNDVTDAEN
-504 IFVDNTEAVINALK
+504 IFVNNTEAVVNALK

-562 VQSSLRAA
+562 VQSSLRAT

-592 FKQQRIK
+592 FRQQRIK
-599 GFNDEA
+599 DFNDEA
-605 DAAEKTGDAYSDLAV
+605 DAAEKTGDAYFDLAA
-620 GYKKAAKAQLEAAK
+620 GYEKAAK

-644 KHKTRTREPRDLTRT
+644 KHKTHAREPRDLTRT

-826 DTNKRLLEAGDNQA
+826 DTNKRLLEAGDDQA

-891 LQQNEIRRQLA
+891 LQQNEVRRQLA

-924 DKSAAQTKGSFQMT
+924 DESAAKTKGSFQMT

-948 AIFNEVKRSE
+948 AVFNEVKRSE

-978 LAESGGLDWSQ
+978 LAEAGGLDWSQ

-1008 LDDFIKDIGKKGLGG
+1008 LDNFIMNIGKKGLGG
-1023 TLLEKLGFDDD
+1023 TLLEKLGFSDD
-1034 QIDALK
+1034 QIDALG
-1040 DAVNIVIEQLQSI
+1040 DAVNTVIEQLQSI

-1058 ELAEQAVETAEKRVE
+1058 ELAEQAVEAAEARVE
-1073 AAQSA
+1073 AAQKA

-1110 KQKMLAAAQKR
+1110 KQKMLQAAQKR
-1121 QENLNTVIQAS
+1121 QEAMNTVTQAS

-1227 NKQRT
+1227 NKHKT

>member
-35 TMVNA
+35 TMINA

-47 IVHSLKS
+47 IVRSLKS

-99 QTSDTNRATVEQ
+99 QTSDANRATVEQ

-132 VELYKSLTAAERAD
+132 VELYKSLTATERAD

-166 LDDTMKPHIQTL
+166 LDDQMKPHIQTL

-246 QIREANQIAQLQAT
+246 QIKEANRVAQLQAT
-260 IANSA
+260 IASSA

-275 YALNKI
+275 YELNKI
-281 RLNQMSAAER
+281 KLNQMSAAQR
-291 EAADSGKKLEAET
+291 EAADEGKKLEAET
-304 NAIYQQMIK
+304 NEIYQQMIK

-320 YRLSVGHYQK
+320 YKLSVGHYQK

-365 MIVDEINRLRRQN
+365 MVVDEINRLRKQN

-386 EQISVIKSIV
+386 EQISITKSVV

-406 AILLTVFSM
+406 VVLLTVFSM
-415 FGKQII
+415 YGKEIIAWIDKTLAGRDAAKSFEDALEDLNDELGKGSTGSYGQQI
-421 TWVGNLFKA
+421 
-430 KNAVISTTEALDNIA
+430 AVLRRLSENWKDLGDNIKA
-445 KELEDTND
+445 QT
-453 SYGNNIV
+453 
-460 KLKQLQQEWKNLE
+460 
-473 TAAKK
+473 
-478 DQWIKDNKSNF
+478 QWIKDNEKEFSK
-489 DQLGVSVNNVADAEN
+489 LGITIDSINDANNA
-504 IFVDNTEAVINALK
+504 FVKNTESVIAAYK
-518 LRAKAAAAQKLAAD
+518 ARAKAEAALNIVSQQYQKLLAA
-532 EYEKALIA
+532 E
-540 RNKAETEA
+540 NKAEIE
-548 GKGPSGWDKFKNWW
+548 K
-562 VQSSLRAA
+562 VR
-570 DEYGMGPSAAN
+570 EYGFFDKTMNYFKALWGGISGPDSDLSLETRLKKQRQRNVESMQKDAKSLEQEVESYFNVWKFYEDQADALFKEIGLEESHKKDKKRTPRDADDRLNN
-581 LQVADQVSAED
+581 LAL
-592 FKQQRIK
+592 
-599 GFNDEA
+599 
-605 DAAEKTGDAYSDLAV
+605 AAEKAYQKSRT
-620 GYKKAAKAQLEAAK
+620 E
-634 AQLEA
+634 
-639 AGIEG
+639 IE
-644 KHKTRTREPRDLTRT
+644 RDE
-659 INQNDIKIQREY
+659 NK
-671 EESVTELLKD
+671 
-681 EYAKRRKAA
+681 KRRAEA
-690 ADQVQDENNKLREMY
+690 FASFNQEIADLNDKYSRIQKILNGQDE
-705 RLNEEYVKNVDG
+705 

-723 EDQKKQIDRQQELI
+723 ESQKETAIK
-737 TKTIANNLR
+737 
-746 ALDLQLQQIQNEQK
+746 AL
-760 VASLQTQR
+760 
-768 NTINPTDTSAA
+768 
-779 TEAAQNQESTVT
+779 
-791 TNVVVTRDAS
+791 
-801 QMEASLVEERK
+801 
-812 LMEEN
+812 
-817 LDLEYALIL
+817 
-826 DTNKRLLEAGDNQA
+826 G
-840 RSEEEILIELN
+840 
-851 KKKLE
+851 
-856 LWSEYD
+856 
-862 QKILDARERDIENQL
+862 DIENAIKNKQKGLTLSLDLLNIDVEIQKAEQLL
-877 ELVKKGSE
+877 ELLELEGEVSKKGSYE
-885 DELNLL
+885 ELSNSLKRLDVERQIALL
-891 LQQNEIRRQLA
+891 KNAQLPEAKRQ
-902 LAQNAAKPAE
+902 P
-912 QQVSTSVINAQF
+912 TSAINASF
-924 DKSAAQTKGSFQMT
+924 DKQKAITVGSFNMS

-948 AIFNEVKRSE
+948 AVFNEIKRSE
-958 TEITRFKLEQEKAR
+958 TEITRFKLKQEKAR

-978 LAESGGLDWSQ
+978 LAEAGGLDWSQ
-989 AQIDAAKATVK
+989 AQIDAAKATIK

-1008 LDDFIKDIGKKGLGG
+1008 LDDFIKNIGKKGLGG

-1058 ELAEQAVETAEKRVE
+1058 ELAEQAVEAAEARVE
-1073 AAQSA
+1073 AAQKA

-1110 KQKMLAAAQKR
+1110 KQKMLQAAQKR
-1121 QENLNTVIQAS
+1121 QEAMNTVTQAS
-1132 SLITASANLWSS
+1132 SLVTASANLWSS

-1206 GVENKKKRRM
+1206 GTENKKKRRM
-1216 KAEGGEALAII
+1216 RAEGGEALAII
-1227 NKQRT
+1227 NKKRT

-1238 LPDVIDSFNKGTFED
+1238 LPDVVDSLNKGTFED

-1259 GNSDKLNISLNSNNN
+1259 ANSEGLSISLNSNNSI
-1274 MDLSKIEDDVRSI
+1274 DLSKIENDVQSI
-1287 RKQNETRY
+1287 RKQNEIRY
-1295 YTMPDGTVI
+1295 YAMPDGTVV
-1304 MQHRNVKRIIK
+1304 MQRKNVKRIIK

>member
-99 QTSDTNRATVEQ
+99 QTSDANRATVEQ

-166 LDDTMKPHIQTL
+166 LDDQMKPHIQTL

-330 TWDGLGISISQ
+330 TWDGLGVSISQ

-365 MIVDEINRLRRQN
+365 MVVDEINRLRKQN

-386 EQISVIKSIV
+386 EQISITKSVV

-406 AILLTVFSM
+406 VVLLTVFSM
-415 FGKQII
+415 YGKEII
-421 TWVGNLFKA
+421 TWIDKTLAGRDAA
-430 KNAVISTTEALDNIA
+430 KSFEDALEDLNDELGKGSTGSYGQQIAVLRRLSENWKDLGDNIKA
-445 KELEDTND
+445 QT
-453 SYGNNIV
+453 
-460 KLKQLQQEWKNLE
+460 
-473 TAAKK
+473 
-478 DQWIKDNKSNF
+478 QWIKDNEKEFSK
-489 DQLGVSVNNVADAEN
+489 LGITIDSINDANNA
-504 IFVDNTEAVINALK
+504 FVDNTESVVAAYK
-518 LRAKAAAAQKLAAD
+518 ARAKAEAALNVVSQQYQKLLAA
-532 EYEKALIA
+532 E
-540 RNKAETEA
+540 NKAELE
-548 GKGPSGWDKFKNWW
+548 K
-562 VQSSLRAA
+562 VR
-570 DEYGMGPSAAN
+570 EYGFFDKTINYFKALWGGISGPDSDLSLETRLKKQRQRNVESLQKDADALEKEVESYFNVWKFYEDQADALFKETGLEESHKKDKKGRTPRDADDRLNN
-581 LQVADQVSAED
+581 LAL
-592 FKQQRIK
+592 
-599 GFNDEA
+599 
-605 DAAEKTGDAYSDLAV
+605 AAEKAYQKSRT
-620 GYKKAAKAQLEAAK
+620 E
-634 AQLEA
+634 
-639 AGIEG
+639 IE
-644 KHKTRTREPRDLTRT
+644 RDE
-659 INQNDIKIQREY
+659 NK
-671 EESVTELLKD
+671 
-681 EYAKRRKAA
+681 KRRAEA
-690 ADQVQDENNKLREMY
+690 FASFNQEIADLNDKYSRIQKILNGQDE
-705 RLNEEYVKNVDG
+705 

-723 EDQKKQIDRQQELI
+723 ESQKETAIK
-737 TKTIANNLR
+737 
-746 ALDLQLQQIQNEQK
+746 ALD
-760 VASLQTQR
+760 
-768 NTINPTDTSAA
+768 
-779 TEAAQNQESTVT
+779 
-791 TNVVVTRDAS
+791 
-801 QMEASLVEERK
+801 
-812 LMEEN
+812 
-817 LDLEYALIL
+817 
-826 DTNKRLLEAGDNQA
+826 
-840 RSEEEILIELN
+840 
-851 KKKLE
+851 
-856 LWSEYD
+856 
-862 QKILDARERDIENQL
+862 DIENAIKNKQKGLTLSLDLLNIDVEIQKAEQLL
-877 ELVKKGSE
+877 ELLELEGEVSKKGSYE
-885 DELNLL
+885 ELSNSLKRLDVERQIALL
-891 LQQNEIRRQLA
+891 KNAQLPEAKRQ
-902 LAQNAAKPAE
+902 P
-912 QQVSTSVINAQF
+912 TSAINASF
-924 DKSAAQTKGSFQMT
+924 DKQKAITVGSFNMS

-948 AIFNEVKRSE
+948 AVFNEVKRSE

-978 LAESGGLDWSQ
+978 LAEAGGLDWSQ

-1008 LDDFIKDIGKKGLGG
+1008 LDDFIKNIGKKGLGG

-1058 ELAEQAVETAEKRVE
+1058 ELAEQAVEAAEARVE
-1073 AAQSA
+1073 AAQKA

-1110 KQKMLAAAQKR
+1110 KQKMLQAAQKR
-1121 QENLNTVIQAS
+1121 QEAINTVTQAS
-1132 SLITASANLWSS
+1132 SLVTASANLWSS

-1168 VAKVKAKQVTASQSE
+1168 VAKIKAKQVTASQSD

-1197 HASGNDIDL
+1197 HASGDDIDL
-1206 GVENKKKRRM
+1206 GVRNKKKHRM
-1216 KAEGGEALAII
+1216 RAEGGEALAII
-1227 NKQRT
+1227 SKKRT
-1232 RKYRKI
+1232 RKYKKI
-1238 LPDVIDSFNKGTFED
+1238 LPDVIDSLNKGTFED

-1259 GNSDKLNISLNSNNN
+1259 ASSDGLSISLNSNGN

-1287 RKQNETRY
+1287 RKQSETKY
-1295 YTMPDGTVI
+1295 YTLPNGTVVI
-1304 MQHRNVKRIIK
+1304 QHKNVKRIIK

>member
-47 IVHSLKS
+47 IVRALKS

-60 EGRKAIDEATAST
+60 EGRKAIDEATVST

-99 QTSDTNRATVEQ
+99 QTSDANRATVEQ

-166 LDDTMKPHIQTL
+166 LDDQMRPHIQTL

-365 MIVDEINRLRRQN
+365 MVVDEINRLRKQN

-386 EQISVIKSIV
+386 EQISVTKSVV

-406 AILLTVFSM
+406 VVLLTVFSM
-415 FGKQII
+415 YGKEII
-421 TWVGNLFKA
+421 TWIDKTLAGRDAA
-430 KNAVISTTEALDNIA
+430 KSFEDA
-445 KELEDTND
+445 LEDLND
-453 SYGNNIV
+453 ELGKGSTGSYGQQIAVLRRLSENWKDLGNNI
-460 KLKQLQQEWKNLE
+460 KAQ
-473 TAAKK
+473 T
-478 DQWIKDNKSNF
+478 QWINDNEKEFSK
-489 DQLGVSVNNVADAEN
+489 LGITIDSINDANNA
-504 IFVDNTEAVINALK
+504 FVENTESVVAAYK
-518 LRAKAAAAQKLAAD
+518 ARAKAEAALNVVSQQYQKLLVA
-532 EYEKALIA
+532 E
-540 RNKAETEA
+540 NKAELE
-548 GKGPSGWDKFKNWW
+548 K
-562 VQSSLRAA
+562 VR
-570 DEYGMGPSAAN
+570 EYGFFDKTINYFKALWGGISGPDSDLSLGTRLKKQRQRNVESLQKDADTLEKEVESYFNVWKFYEDQADALFKEIGLEESHKKDKRGRTPRDADNRLNN
-581 LQVADQVSAED
+581 LAL
-592 FKQQRIK
+592 
-599 GFNDEA
+599 
-605 DAAEKTGDAYSDLAV
+605 AAEKAYQKSRT
-620 GYKKAAKAQLEAAK
+620 E
-634 AQLEA
+634 
-639 AGIEG
+639 IE
-644 KHKTRTREPRDLTRT
+644 RDE
-659 INQNDIKIQREY
+659 NK
-671 EESVTELLKD
+671 
-681 EYAKRRKAA
+681 KRRAETFA
-690 ADQVQDENNKLREMY
+690 SFNQEIADLNYKYSRIQKILNGQDE
-705 RLNEEYVKNVDG
+705 

-723 EDQKKQIDRQQELI
+723 ESQKETAIK
-737 TKTIANNLR
+737 
-746 ALDLQLQQIQNEQK
+746 ALD
-760 VASLQTQR
+760 
-768 NTINPTDTSAA
+768 
-779 TEAAQNQESTVT
+779 
-791 TNVVVTRDAS
+791 
-801 QMEASLVEERK
+801 
-812 LMEEN
+812 
-817 LDLEYALIL
+817 
-826 DTNKRLLEAGDNQA
+826 
-840 RSEEEILIELN
+840 
-851 KKKLE
+851 
-856 LWSEYD
+856 
-862 QKILDARERDIENQL
+862 DIENAIKNKQKGLTLSLDLLNIDVEIQKAEQLL
-877 ELVKKGSE
+877 ELLELEGEVSKKGSYE
-885 DELNLL
+885 ELSNSLKRLDVERQIALL
-891 LQQNEIRRQLA
+891 KNAQLPEAKRQ
-902 LAQNAAKPAE
+902 PT
-912 QQVSTSVINAQF
+912 STINASF
-924 DKSAAQTKGSFQMT
+924 DKQKAITVGSFNMS

-948 AIFNEVKRSE
+948 AVFNEVKRSE

-989 AQIDAAKATVK
+989 AQIDAAKSTVK

-1008 LDDFIKDIGKKGLGG
+1008 LDDFIMNIGKKGLGG

-1034 QIDALK
+1034 QINALK

-1058 ELAEQAVETAEKRVE
+1058 ELAEQIVEAAEKRVE

-1103 EKKNQQE
+1103 EKKNQLQ
-1110 KQKMLAAAQKR
+1110 KQKMLEAAQRR
-1121 QENLNTVIQAS
+1121 QQALDTVSQTS
-1132 SLITASANLWSS
+1132 SLITATALLWKS
-1144 FSSIPIVGPALAL
+1144 FAGTGLAAPFL
-1157 AAIATMWTSFA
+1157 AAAAIAAMWTSFA

-1227 NKQRT
+1227 NKHKT

-1274 MDLSKIEDDVRSI
+1274 MDLSRIEDDVRSI

>member
-13 IEPDDSIEKLV
+13 VEPDDSIEKLV

-60 EGRKAIDEATAST
+60 EGRKAIDEATVST

-86 LSDTGKQIAWLKA
+86 LSDTGRQIAWLKA
-99 QTSDTNRATVEQ
+99 QTSDANKATVEQ

-166 LDDTMKPHIQTL
+166 LDDQMKPHIQTL

-199 LELKAKIAELT
+199 IELKAKIAELT

-219 VDPLA
+219 VDPLT

-232 AQSEENQQLKLYST
+232 AQSEENKQLKLYST

-291 EAADSGKKLEAET
+291 EAVDSGKKLETET

-365 MIVDEINRLRRQN
+365 MVVDEIKRLRRQN

-386 EQISVIKSIV
+386 KQISVTGSIV
-396 KSLFSWNTAL
+396 KALFSWNTAL
-406 AILLTVFSM
+406 VVLLTVFSM
-415 FGKQII
+415 YGKEII
-421 TWVGNLFKA
+421 TWIDKTLAGRDAA
-430 KNAVISTTEALDNIA
+430 KSFEDALEDLNSELGKGSTGAYGQQIAVLRRLSENWRDLGDNIKA
-445 KELEDTND
+445 QT
-453 SYGNNIV
+453 
-460 KLKQLQQEWKNLE
+460 
-473 TAAKK
+473 
-478 DQWIKDNKSNF
+478 QWIKDNEKEF
-489 DQLGVSVNNVADAEN
+489 GKLGITIDNINDANNA
-504 IFVDNTEAVINALK
+504 FVENTESVVAAYK
-518 LRAKAAAAQKLAAD
+518 ARAKAEAALNIVSQQYQKLLAA
-532 EYEKALIA
+532 E
-540 RNKAETEA
+540 NKAEAE
-548 GKGPSGWDKFKNWW
+548 K
-562 VQSSLRAA
+562 VR
-570 DEYGMGPSAAN
+570 EYGFFDKTMNYFKALWGGISGPDSDLSLETRLKKQRQRN
-581 LQVADQVSAED
+581 VESLQKDAKSLEQEVESYFNVWKFYEDQADAL
-592 FKQQRIK
+592 FKETGLEESHKKDKKRTPR
-599 GFNDEA
+599 DA
-605 DAAEKTGDAYSDLAV
+605 DDRLNTLALAAEKAYQKSRT
-620 GYKKAAKAQLEAAK
+620 E
-634 AQLEA
+634 
-639 AGIEG
+639 IE
-644 KHKTRTREPRDLTRT
+644 RDE
-659 INQNDIKIQREY
+659 NK
-671 EESVTELLKD
+671 
-681 EYAKRRKAA
+681 KRRAEA
-690 ADQVQDENNKLREMY
+690 F
-705 RLNEEYVKNVDG
+705 
-717 KYKKLT
+717 
-723 EDQKKQIDRQQELI
+723 
-737 TKTIANNLR
+737 
-746 ALDLQLQQIQNEQK
+746 
-760 VASLQTQR
+760 ASF
-768 NTINPTDTSAA
+768 
-779 TEAAQNQESTVT
+779 NQEI
-791 TNVVVTRDAS
+791 A
-801 QMEASLVEERK
+801 
-812 LMEEN
+812 
-817 LDLEYALIL
+817 DLNDKYARI
-826 DTNKRLLEAGDNQA
+826 
-840 RSEEEILIELN
+840 
-851 KKKLE
+851 
-856 LWSEYD
+856 
-862 QKILDARERDIENQL
+862 QKILKGQDEKYKELTESQKETAIKALEDIENAIENKQKGLTLSLDLLNINVEIQKAEQLL
-877 ELVKKGSE
+877 ELLELEGEVSKKGSYE
-885 DELNLL
+885 ELSNSLKRLDVERQIALL
-891 LQQNEIRRQLA
+891 
-902 LAQNAAKPAE
+902 K
-912 QQVSTSVINAQF
+912 NAQLPEAKRQPTSAINTSF
-924 DKSAAQTKGSFQMT
+924 DKQKAIAVGSFSMS

-978 LAESGGLDWSQ
+978 LAETGGLDWSQ

-1008 LDDFIKDIGKKGLGG
+1008 LNDFIKNIGKKGLGG
-1023 TLLEKLGFDDD
+1023 TLLEKLGFDDN
-1034 QIDALK
+1034 QVDALK

-1053 MDAEV
+1053 VDAEV
-1058 ELAEQAVETAEKRVE
+1058 EMSKQIVEAAEARVE
-1073 AAQSA
+1073 AAQKV
-1078 YDAEVEARNNG
+1078 YDAEIEARNNG

-1096 AKKELEQ
+1096 ARKELEQ

-1110 KQKMLAAAQKR
+1110 KQKMLEAAQRR
-1121 QENLNTVIQAS
+1121 QESLNSITQAS

-1168 VAKVKAKQVTASQSE
+1168 TAKVKAKQVTASQSD

-1206 GVENKKKRRM
+1206 GVKNKKKHRM

-1227 NKQRT
+1227 NKNKT

-1238 LPDVIDSFNKGTFED
+1238 LPDVINSLNKGIFED
-1253 KYLNAF
+1253 KYANAF
-1259 GNSDKLNISLNSNNN
+1259 NRDADADIFINQSNA
-1274 MDLSKIEDDVRSI
+1274 DLHKIESSLDKI
-1287 RKQNETRY
+1287 IKQNGEKIFV
-1295 YTMPDGTVI
+1295 DGQGRTI
-1304 MQHRNVKRIIK
+1304 IRNGNLTKIIRS
-1315 N
+1315 

>member
-47 IVHSLKS
+47 IVYSLKS

-99 QTSDTNRATVEQ
+99 QTSDANRATVEQ

-146 SEMGQQLLNDILNL
+146 SEVGQQLLNDILNL

-166 LDDTMKPHIQTL
+166 LDDQMKPHIQTL

-246 QIREANQIAQLQAT
+246 QIREANRIAQLQAT

-320 YRLSVGHYQK
+320 YRLSVGHYQR

-365 MIVDEINRLRRQN
+365 MVVDEINRLRKQN

-386 EQISVIKSIV
+386 EQISVTKSIV

-406 AILLTVFSM
+406 VVLLTVFSM
-415 FGKQII
+415 YGKEII
-421 TWVGNLFKA
+421 TWIDKTLAGKDAA
-430 KNAVISTTEALDNIA
+430 KSFEDALEDLNDELGKGSTGSYGQQIAVLRRLSENWKDLGDNIKA
-445 KELEDTND
+445 QT
-453 SYGNNIV
+453 
-460 KLKQLQQEWKNLE
+460 
-473 TAAKK
+473 
-478 DQWIKDNKSNF
+478 QWIKDNEKEFSK
-489 DQLGVSVNNVADAEN
+489 LGITIDSINDANNA
-504 IFVDNTEAVINALK
+504 FVENTESVVAAYK
-518 LRAKAAAAQKLAAD
+518 ARAKAEAALNIVSQQYQKLLAA
-532 EYEKALIA
+532 E
-540 RNKAETEA
+540 NKAETE
-548 GKGPSGWDKFKNWW
+548 K
-562 VQSSLRAA
+562 VR
-570 DEYGMGPSAAN
+570 EYGFFDKTMNYFKALWGGISGPDSDLSLETRLKKQRQRN
-581 LQVADQVSAED
+581 VESLQKDAKSLEQEVESYFNVWKFYEDQADAL
-592 FKQQRIK
+592 FKEIGLEESHKKDKKRTPR
-599 GFNDEA
+599 DA
-605 DAAEKTGDAYSDLAV
+605 DDRLNTLALAAEKAYQKSRT
-620 GYKKAAKAQLEAAK
+620 E
-634 AQLEA
+634 
-639 AGIEG
+639 IE
-644 KHKTRTREPRDLTRT
+644 RDE
-659 INQNDIKIQREY
+659 NK
-671 EESVTELLKD
+671 
-681 EYAKRRKAA
+681 KRRAEA
-690 ADQVQDENNKLREMY
+690 FASFNQEIADLNYKYSRIQKILNGQDE
-705 RLNEEYVKNVDG
+705 

-723 EDQKKQIDRQQELI
+723 ESQKETAIK
-737 TKTIANNLR
+737 
-746 ALDLQLQQIQNEQK
+746 ALD
-760 VASLQTQR
+760 
-768 NTINPTDTSAA
+768 
-779 TEAAQNQESTVT
+779 
-791 TNVVVTRDAS
+791 
-801 QMEASLVEERK
+801 
-812 LMEEN
+812 
-817 LDLEYALIL
+817 
-826 DTNKRLLEAGDNQA
+826 
-840 RSEEEILIELN
+840 
-851 KKKLE
+851 
-856 LWSEYD
+856 
-862 QKILDARERDIENQL
+862 DIENAIKNKQKGLTLSLDLLNIDVEIQKAEQLL
-877 ELVKKGSE
+877 ELLELEGEVSKKGSYE
-885 DELNLL
+885 ELSNSLKRLDVERQIALL
-891 LQQNEIRRQLA
+891 KNAQLPEAKRQ
-902 LAQNAAKPAE
+902 P
-912 QQVSTSVINAQF
+912 TSAINASF
-924 DKSAAQTKGSFQMT
+924 DKQKAITVGSFNMS

-948 AIFNEVKRSE
+948 AVFNEVKRSE

-978 LAESGGLDWSQ
+978 LAEAGGLDWSQ

-1008 LDDFIKDIGKKGLGG
+1008 LDNFIMNIDKKGLGG

-1058 ELAEQAVETAEKRVE
+1058 ELAEQAVEAAEARVE
-1073 AAQSA
+1073 AAQKA

-1103 EKKNQQE
+1103 EKKNRQE
-1110 KQKMLAAAQKR
+1110 KQKMLQAAQKR
-1121 QENLNTVIQAS
+1121 QEAMNTVTQAS
-1132 SLITASANLWSS
+1132 SLVTASANLWSS

>member
-99 QTSDTNRATVEQ
+99 QTSDANKATVEQ

-166 LDDTMKPHIQTL
+166 LDDQMKPHIQTL

-281 RLNQMSAAER
+281 RLNQMSATER

-320 YRLSVGHYQK
+320 YKLSVGHYQK

-352 LNTFFLG
+352 FNTFFLG

-365 MIVDEINRLRRQN
+365 MVVDEINRLRKQN

-386 EQISVIKSIV
+386 EQISVTKSIV

-406 AILLTVFSM
+406 VVLLTVFSM
-415 FGKQII
+415 YGKEII
-421 TWVGNLFKA
+421 TWIDKTLAGRDAA
-430 KNAVISTTEALDNIA
+430 KSFEDALEDLNDELGKGSTGSYGQQIAVLRRLSENWKDLGDNIKA
-445 KELEDTND
+445 QT
-453 SYGNNIV
+453 
-460 KLKQLQQEWKNLE
+460 
-473 TAAKK
+473 
-478 DQWIKDNKSNF
+478 QWIKDNEKEFSK
-489 DQLGVSVNNVADAEN
+489 LGITIDSINDANNA
-504 IFVDNTEAVINALK
+504 FVENTESVVAAYK
-518 LRAKAAAAQKLAAD
+518 ARAKAEAALNIVSQQYQKLLAA
-532 EYEKALIA
+532 E
-540 RNKAETEA
+540 NKAETE
-548 GKGPSGWDKFKNWW
+548 K
-562 VQSSLRAA
+562 VR
-570 DEYGMGPSAAN
+570 EYGFFDKTMNYFKALWGGISGPDSDLSLETRLKKQRQRN
-581 LQVADQVSAED
+581 VESLQKDAKSLEQEIESYFNVWKFYEDQADD
-592 FKQQRIK
+592 LFKEIGLEESHKKDKKRTPR
-599 GFNDEA
+599 DA
-605 DAAEKTGDAYSDLAV
+605 DDRLNTLALAAEKAYQKSRT
-620 GYKKAAKAQLEAAK
+620 E
-634 AQLEA
+634 
-639 AGIEG
+639 IE
-644 KHKTRTREPRDLTRT
+644 RDE
-659 INQNDIKIQREY
+659 NK
-671 EESVTELLKD
+671 
-681 EYAKRRKAA
+681 KRRVEAFA
-690 ADQVQDENNKLREMY
+690 SFNQEIADLNDKYARIQKILNGQDE
-705 RLNEEYVKNVDG
+705 

-723 EDQKKQIDRQQELI
+723 ESQKETAIK
-737 TKTIANNLR
+737 
-746 ALDLQLQQIQNEQK
+746 ALD
-760 VASLQTQR
+760 
-768 NTINPTDTSAA
+768 
-779 TEAAQNQESTVT
+779 
-791 TNVVVTRDAS
+791 
-801 QMEASLVEERK
+801 
-812 LMEEN
+812 
-817 LDLEYALIL
+817 
-826 DTNKRLLEAGDNQA
+826 
-840 RSEEEILIELN
+840 
-851 KKKLE
+851 
-856 LWSEYD
+856 
-862 QKILDARERDIENQL
+862 DIENAIKNKQKGLTLSLDLLNIDVEIQKAEQLL
-877 ELVKKGSE
+877 ELLELEGEVSKKGSYE
-885 DELNLL
+885 ELSNSLKRLDIERQIALL
-891 LQQNEIRRQLA
+891 KNAQLPEAKRQ
-902 LAQNAAKPAE
+902 P
-912 QQVSTSVINAQF
+912 TSAINASF
-924 DKSAAQTKGSFQMT
+924 DKQKAIAVGSFNMS

-948 AIFNEVKRSE
+948 AVFNKVKHSE

-972 WQEQIR
+972 WQKQIR
-978 LAESGGLDWSQ
+978 LAEAGSLDWSQ
-989 AQIDAAKATVK
+989 TQIETAKETVK
-1000 GIDRELSE
+1000 GINRELSE
-1008 LDDFIKDIGKKGLGG
+1008 IDDVLLNIGKNGLGY
-1023 TLLEKLGFDDD
+1023 TLLESFGFNDD
-1034 QIDALK
+1034 QIDAFTEAT
-1040 DAVNIVIEQLQSI
+1040 DIVISQLQSI
-1053 MDAEV
+1053 MQAEV
-1058 ELAEQAVETAEKRVE
+1058 DLAQAALESANSRAE
-1073 AAQSA
+1073 AAQTA
-1078 YDAEVEARNNG
+1078 LDAEVEARNLG
-1089 YANNVAT
+1089 YASSVISAR
-1096 AKKELEQ
+1096 KELEQ
-1103 EKKNQQE
+1103 AKKQQREKQRLLEEAQRNQQ
-1110 KQKMLAAAQKR
+1110 QIDTLTQ
-1121 QENLNTVIQAS
+1121 TS
-1132 SLITASANLWSS
+1132 SLITASANIWSS
-1144 FSSIPIVGPALAL
+1144 LSKIPIVGPALAI
-1157 AAIATMWTSFA
+1157 AAIGTMWTSFA

-1183 EYGEGGLEFLEGGS
+1183 EYGEGGYEVLEGGS

-1206 GVENKKKRRM
+1206 GITNKRKKRM
-1216 KAEGGEALAII
+1216 KAEGGEAIAII
-1227 NKQRT
+1227 NKRST
-1232 RKYRKI
+1232 RKYSKI
-1238 LPDVIDSFNKGTFED
+1238 IPDVIESLNKGVFED
-1253 KYLNAF
+1253 KYANAF
-1259 GNSDKLNISLNSNNN
+1259 SDSDKIIMMQKESTNII
-1274 MDLSKIEDDVRSI
+1274 DLSTTENELRAI
-1287 RKQNETRY
+1287 RKQGEIKY
-1295 YTMPDGTVI
+1295 FQGPDGSI
-1304 MQHRNVKRIIK
+1304 IEIKGNVKRVIK
-1315 N
+1315 E

>member
-47 IVHSLKS
+47 IVHSIKS

-99 QTSDTNRATVEQ
+99 QTSDANRATVEQ

-166 LDDTMKPHIQTL
+166 LDDQMKPHIQTL

-219 VDPLA
+219 IDPIV
-224 QAQEKLAY
+224 QAQQKLAY

-246 QIREANQIAQLQAT
+246 QIKEANRVAQLQAT
-260 IANSA
+260 IASSA

-275 YALNKI
+275 YELNKI
-281 RLNQMSAAER
+281 RLNQMSGAER

-320 YRLSVGHYQK
+320 YRLSVGHYQR

-365 MIVDEINRLRRQN
+365 MVVDEINRLRKQN

-386 EQISVIKSIV
+386 EQISVTKSIV

-406 AILLTVFSM
+406 AVLLTVFSM
-415 FGKQII
+415 YGKEII
-421 TWVGNLFKA
+421 TWIDKTLAGRDAA
-430 KNAVISTTEALDNIA
+430 KSFEDALEDLNDELGKGSTGSYGQQIAVLRRLSENWKDLGDNIKA
-445 KELEDTND
+445 QT
-453 SYGNNIV
+453 
-460 KLKQLQQEWKNLE
+460 
-473 TAAKK
+473 
-478 DQWIKDNKSNF
+478 QWIKDNEKEFSK
-489 DQLGVSVNNVADAEN
+489 LGITVDSINDANNA
-504 IFVDNTEAVINALK
+504 FVDNTESVVAAYK
-518 LRAKAAAAQKLAAD
+518 ARAKAEAALNVVSQQYQKLLVA
-532 EYEKALIA
+532 E
-540 RNKAETEA
+540 NKAELE
-548 GKGPSGWDKFKNWW
+548 K
-562 VQSSLRAA
+562 VR
-570 DEYGMGPSAAN
+570 EYGFFDKTINYFKALWGGISGPDSDLSLETRLKKQRQRN
-581 LQVADQVSAED
+581 VESLQKDADVLKKEVESYFNVWKFYED
-592 FKQQRIK
+592 QADDLFKEIGLEESHKKDKKRTPR
-599 GFNDEA
+599 DA
-605 DAAEKTGDAYSDLAV
+605 DDRLNTLALAAEKAYQKSRT
-620 GYKKAAKAQLEAAK
+620 E
-634 AQLEA
+634 
-639 AGIEG
+639 IE
-644 KHKTRTREPRDLTRT
+644 RDE
-659 INQNDIKIQREY
+659 NK
-671 EESVTELLKD
+671 
-681 EYAKRRKAA
+681 KRRVEAFA
-690 ADQVQDENNKLREMY
+690 SFNQEIADLNDKYSRIQKILNGQDE
-705 RLNEEYVKNVDG
+705 

-723 EDQKKQIDRQQELI
+723 ESQKETAIK
-737 TKTIANNLR
+737 
-746 ALDLQLQQIQNEQK
+746 ALD
-760 VASLQTQR
+760 
-768 NTINPTDTSAA
+768 
-779 TEAAQNQESTVT
+779 
-791 TNVVVTRDAS
+791 
-801 QMEASLVEERK
+801 
-812 LMEEN
+812 
-817 LDLEYALIL
+817 
-826 DTNKRLLEAGDNQA
+826 
-840 RSEEEILIELN
+840 
-851 KKKLE
+851 
-856 LWSEYD
+856 
-862 QKILDARERDIENQL
+862 DIENAIKNKQKGLTLSLDLLNIDVEIQKAEQLL
-877 ELVKKGSE
+877 ELLELEGEVSKKGSYE
-885 DELNLL
+885 ELSNSLKRLDVERQIALL
-891 LQQNEIRRQLA
+891 KNAQLP
-902 LAQNAAKPAE
+902 AAKRQP
-912 QQVSTSVINAQF
+912 TSAINASF
-924 DKSAAQTKGSFQMT
+924 DKQKAIAVGSFSMS

-948 AIFNEVKRSE
+948 AVFNEVKRSE

-978 LAESGGLDWSQ
+978 LAEAGGLDWSQ

-1008 LDDFIKDIGKKGLGG
+1008 LDDFIKNIGKKGLGG

-1058 ELAEQAVETAEKRVE
+1058 ELAEQAVEAAEKRVE

-1121 QENLNTVIQAS
+1121 QENLNTVTQAS

>member
-99 QTSDTNRATVEQ
+99 QTSDANKATVEQ

-146 SEMGQQLLNDILNL
+146 SEMGQQLLNNILNL

-166 LDDTMKPHIQTL
+166 LDDQMKPHIQTL

-246 QIREANQIAQLQAT
+246 QIREANRIAQLQAT

-281 RLNQMSAAER
+281 RLNQMSATER

-304 NAIYQQMIK
+304 DAIYQQMIK

-365 MIVDEINRLRRQN
+365 MVVDEINKLREKN
-378 ELLAAEGK
+378 ELLRAEGK
-386 EQISVIKSIV
+386 ETVSVTKSIV

-406 AILLTVFSM
+406 VVLLTVFSM
-415 FGKQII
+415 YGKEII
-421 TWVGNLFKA
+421 TWIDKTFAGRDAA
-430 KNAVISTTEALDNIA
+430 KSFEDALEDLNDELGKGSTGSYGQQIAVLRRLSENWKDLGDNIKA
-445 KELEDTND
+445 QT
-453 SYGNNIV
+453 
-460 KLKQLQQEWKNLE
+460 
-473 TAAKK
+473 
-478 DQWIKDNKSNF
+478 QWIKDNEKEFSK
-489 DQLGVSVNNVADAEN
+489 LGITIDSINDANNA
-504 IFVDNTEAVINALK
+504 FVDNTESVVTAYKA
-518 LRAKAAAAQKLAAD
+518 RAKAEAALNVVSQQYQKLLVA
-532 EYEKALIA
+532 E
-540 RNKAETEA
+540 NKAELE
-548 GKGPSGWDKFKNWW
+548 K
-562 VQSSLRAA
+562 VR
-570 DEYGMGPSAAN
+570 EYGFFDKTINYFKALWGGISGPDSDLSLETRLKKQRQRNVEGLQKDADALKKEVESYFNVWKFYEDQADALFKEIGLEESHRKDKKGRTPRDADDRLNN
-581 LQVADQVSAED
+581 LAL
-592 FKQQRIK
+592 
-599 GFNDEA
+599 
-605 DAAEKTGDAYSDLAV
+605 AAEKAYQKSRT
-620 GYKKAAKAQLEAAK
+620 E
-634 AQLEA
+634 
-639 AGIEG
+639 IE
-644 KHKTRTREPRDLTRT
+644 RDE
-659 INQNDIKIQREY
+659 NK
-671 EESVTELLKD
+671 
-681 EYAKRRKAA
+681 KRRAEA
-690 ADQVQDENNKLREMY
+690 FASFNQEIADLNYKYSRIQKILNGQDE
-705 RLNEEYVKNVDG
+705 

-723 EDQKKQIDRQQELI
+723 ESQKETAIK
-737 TKTIANNLR
+737 
-746 ALDLQLQQIQNEQK
+746 ALD
-760 VASLQTQR
+760 
-768 NTINPTDTSAA
+768 
-779 TEAAQNQESTVT
+779 
-791 TNVVVTRDAS
+791 
-801 QMEASLVEERK
+801 
-812 LMEEN
+812 
-817 LDLEYALIL
+817 
-826 DTNKRLLEAGDNQA
+826 
-840 RSEEEILIELN
+840 
-851 KKKLE
+851 
-856 LWSEYD
+856 
-862 QKILDARERDIENQL
+862 DIENAIKNKQKGLTLSLDLLNIDVEIQKAEQLL
-877 ELVKKGSE
+877 ELLELEGEVSKKGSYE
-885 DELNLL
+885 ELSNSLKRLDVERQIALL
-891 LQQNEIRRQLA
+891 KNAQLPEAKRQ
-902 LAQNAAKPAE
+902 PT
-912 QQVSTSVINAQF
+912 STINASF
-924 DKSAAQTKGSFQMT
+924 DKQKAITVGSFNMS

-948 AIFNEVKRSE
+948 AVFNEVKRSE

-978 LAESGGLDWSQ
+978 LAEAGGLDWSQ

-1008 LDDFIKDIGKKGLGG
+1008 LDDFIKNIGKKGLGG

-1058 ELAEQAVETAEKRVE
+1058 ELAEQAVEAAEARVE
-1073 AAQSA
+1073 AAQKA

-1110 KQKMLAAAQKR
+1110 KQKMLQAAQKR
-1121 QENLNTVIQAS
+1121 QEAVNTVTQAS
-1132 SLITASANLWSS
+1132 SLVTASANLWSS

-1168 VAKVKAKQVTASQSE
+1168 VAKIKAKQVTASQSD

-1197 HASGNDIDL
+1197 HASGDDIDL
-1206 GVENKKKRRM
+1206 GVKNKKKHRM
-1216 KAEGGEALAII
+1216 RAEGGEALAII
-1227 NKQRT
+1227 SKKRT
-1232 RKYRKI
+1232 RKYKKI
-1238 LPDVIDSFNKGTFED
+1238 LPDVINSLNKGTFED

-1259 GNSDKLNISLNSNNN
+1259 ASSDGLNISLNSNGSV
-1274 MDLSKIEDDVRSI
+1274 DLSKIEDDVRSI
-1287 RKQNETRY
+1287 RKQSETKY
-1295 YTMPDGTVI
+1295 YTLPNGTVVI
-1304 MQHRNVKRIIK
+1304 QHKNVKRIIK

>member
-99 QTSDTNRATVEQ
+99 QTSDANRATVEQ

-146 SEMGQQLLNDILNL
+146 SEMGQQLLNYILNL

-166 LDDTMKPHIQTL
+166 LDDQMKPHIQTL

-232 AQSEENQQLKLYST
+232 AQSKENQQLKLYST
-246 QIREANQIAQLQAT
+246 RIREANQIAQLQAT

-281 RLNQMSAAER
+281 QLNQMSAAER

-365 MIVDEINRLRRQN
+365 MVVDEINRLRKKN
-378 ELLAAEGK
+378 ELLRAEGK
-386 EQISVIKSIV
+386 ETVSVTTSIV
-396 KSLFSWNTAL
+396 KSLFSWNAVL
-406 AILLTVFSM
+406 VVLLTVFSM
-415 FGKQII
+415 YGKEII
-421 TWVGNLFKA
+421 TWIDKTLAGRDASKSFEDA
-430 KNAVISTTEALDNIA
+430 
-445 KELEDTND
+445 LEDLND
-453 SYGNNIV
+453 ELGKGSTGSYGQQVAVLRRLSENWKDLGDNV
-460 KLKQLQQEWKNLE
+460 KAQ
-473 TAAKK
+473 T
-478 DQWIKDNKSNF
+478 QWIKDNEKEFSK
-489 DQLGVSVNNVADAEN
+489 LGITIYSINDANNA
-504 IFVDNTEAVINALK
+504 FVKNTESVVAAYK
-518 LRAKAAAAQKLAAD
+518 ARAKAEAALNIVSQQYQKLLAA
-532 EYEKALIA
+532 ES
-540 RNKAETEA
+540 KAETE
-548 GKGPSGWDKFKNWW
+548 K
-562 VQSSLRAA
+562 VR
-570 DEYGMGPSAAN
+570 EYGFFDKTKNYFKALWGGISGPDSDLSFETRLKKQRQRNVESLQKDAKSLEQEVESYFNVWKFYEDQAN
-581 LQVADQVSAED
+581 ALSKEIGLEEEESHKKDKKRTPRDADDRLNTLAL
-592 FKQQRIK
+592 
-599 GFNDEA
+599 
-605 DAAEKTGDAYSDLAV
+605 AAEKAYQKSRT
-620 GYKKAAKAQLEAAK
+620 E
-634 AQLEA
+634 
-639 AGIEG
+639 IE
-644 KHKTRTREPRDLTRT
+644 RDE
-659 INQNDIKIQREY
+659 NK
-671 EESVTELLKD
+671 
-681 EYAKRRKAA
+681 KRRA
-690 ADQVQDENNKLREMY
+690 E
-705 RLNEEYVKNVDG
+705 
-717 KYKKLT
+717 
-723 EDQKKQIDRQQELI
+723 
-737 TKTIANNLR
+737 
-746 ALDLQLQQIQNEQK
+746 AL
-760 VASLQTQR
+760 ASF
-768 NTINPTDTSAA
+768 
-779 TEAAQNQESTVT
+779 NQEI
-791 TNVVVTRDAS
+791 A
-801 QMEASLVEERK
+801 
-812 LMEEN
+812 
-817 LDLEYALIL
+817 DLNDKYARI
-826 DTNKRLLEAGDNQA
+826 
-840 RSEEEILIELN
+840 
-851 KKKLE
+851 
-856 LWSEYD
+856 
-862 QKILDARERDIENQL
+862 QKILKGQDEKYKELTESQKETAIKALEDIENAIENKQKGLTLSLDLFNIDVEIQKAEQLL
-877 ELVKKGSE
+877 ELLELEGEVSKKGSYE
-885 DELNLL
+885 ELSNSLKRL
-891 LQQNEIRRQLA
+891 DVERQIA
-902 LAQNAAKPAE
+902 LFKNAQLPEAKRQP
-912 QQVSTSVINAQF
+912 TSAINASF
-924 DKSAAQTKGSFQMT
+924 DKQKAIAVGSFSMS

-948 AIFNEVKRSE
+948 AVFNEVKRSE

-978 LAESGGLDWSQ
+978 LAEAGGLDWSQ
-989 AQIDAAKATVK
+989 AQIDTAKANVK
-1000 GIDRELSE
+1000 GTDRKLSE
-1008 LDDFIKDIGKKGLGG
+1008 HDDFIKNIGKKGLGG

-1040 DAVNIVIEQLQSI
+1040 DAANIVTEQLQSI

-1058 ELAEQAVETAEKRVE
+1058 ELAEQAVKAAEARVE
-1073 AAQSA
+1073 AAQKA
-1078 YDAEVEARNNG
+1078 YDVEVEARNNG

-1121 QENLNTVIQAS
+1121 QEDLNTVIQAS

-1144 FSSIPIVGPALAL
+1144 FSEVPIVGPALAS
-1157 AAIATMWTSFA
+1157 AAIAAMWTSFA

-1183 EYGEGGLEFLEGGS
+1183 KYGEGGLEFLEGGS

>member
-6 KIKYSDI
+6 KIKYGDI

-60 EGRKAIDEATAST
+60 EGRKAINEATAST

-99 QTSDTNRATVEQ
+99 QTADANRTTVEQ

-146 SEMGQQLLNDILNL
+146 SGMGQQLLNDILNL

-166 LDDTMKPHIQTL
+166 LDDQMKPHIQTL

-224 QAQEKLAY
+224 QAQKKLAY

-304 NAIYQQMIK
+304 NEIYQQMIK

-320 YRLSVGHYQK
+320 YRLSVGHYQR

-365 MIVDEINRLRRQN
+365 MVVDEINRLRAQN

-386 EQISVIKSIV
+386 EQISVTKSIV

-406 AILLTVFSM
+406 VVLLTVFSM
-415 FGKQII
+415 YGKEII
-421 TWVGNLFKA
+421 TWIDKTLAGRDAA
-430 KNAVISTTEALDNIA
+430 KSFEDALEDLNGELGKGSTGSYGQQIAVLRRLSENWKDLGDNIKA
-445 KELEDTND
+445 QT
-453 SYGNNIV
+453 
-460 KLKQLQQEWKNLE
+460 
-473 TAAKK
+473 
-478 DQWIKDNKSNF
+478 QWIKDNEKEFSK
-489 DQLGVSVNNVADAEN
+489 LGITIDSINDANNA
-504 IFVDNTEAVINALK
+504 FVDNTESVVAAYK
-518 LRAKAAAAQKLAAD
+518 ARAKAEAALNIVSQQYQKLLVA
-532 EYEKALIA
+532 E
-540 RNKAETEA
+540 NKAELE
-548 GKGPSGWDKFKNWW
+548 K
-562 VQSSLRAA
+562 VR
-570 DEYGMGPSAAN
+570 EYGFFDKTMNYFKALWGGISGPDSDLSLETRLKKQRQRN
-581 LQVADQVSAED
+581 VESLQKDAKSLEQEIESYFNVWKFYEDQADAL
-592 FKQQRIK
+592 FKEIGLEESHKKDKKRTPR
-599 GFNDEA
+599 DA
-605 DAAEKTGDAYSDLAV
+605 DDRLNTLALAAEKAYQKSRT
-620 GYKKAAKAQLEAAK
+620 E
-634 AQLEA
+634 
-639 AGIEG
+639 IE
-644 KHKTRTREPRDLTRT
+644 RDE
-659 INQNDIKIQREY
+659 NK
-671 EESVTELLKD
+671 
-681 EYAKRRKAA
+681 KRRAEA
-690 ADQVQDENNKLREMY
+690 FASFNQEIADLNDKYARIQKILNGQDE
-705 RLNEEYVKNVDG
+705 

-723 EDQKKQIDRQQELI
+723 ESQKETAIK
-737 TKTIANNLR
+737 
-746 ALDLQLQQIQNEQK
+746 ALD
-760 VASLQTQR
+760 
-768 NTINPTDTSAA
+768 
-779 TEAAQNQESTVT
+779 
-791 TNVVVTRDAS
+791 
-801 QMEASLVEERK
+801 
-812 LMEEN
+812 
-817 LDLEYALIL
+817 
-826 DTNKRLLEAGDNQA
+826 
-840 RSEEEILIELN
+840 
-851 KKKLE
+851 
-856 LWSEYD
+856 
-862 QKILDARERDIENQL
+862 DIENAIKNKQKGLTLSLDLLNIDVEIQKAEQLL
-877 ELVKKGSE
+877 ELLELEGEVSKKGSYE
-885 DELNLL
+885 ELSNSLKRLDVERQIALL
-891 LQQNEIRRQLA
+891 KNAQLPEAKRQ
-902 LAQNAAKPAE
+902 P
-912 QQVSTSVINAQF
+912 TSAINASF
-924 DKSAAQTKGSFQMT
+924 DKQKAITVGSFNMS

-948 AIFNEVKRSE
+948 AVFNEVKRSE

-989 AQIDAAKATVK
+989 AQIDAAKSTVK

-1008 LDDFIKDIGKKGLGG
+1008 LDNFIMNIDKKGLGG

-1058 ELAEQAVETAEKRVE
+1058 ELAEQAVEAAEARVE
-1073 AAQSA
+1073 AAQKA

-1110 KQKMLAAAQKR
+1110 KQKMLQAAQKR
-1121 QENLNTVIQAS
+1121 QEAMNTVTQAS
-1132 SLITASANLWSS
+1132 SLVTASANLWSS

-1168 VAKVKAKQVTASQSE
+1168 VAKIKAKQVTASQSD

-1259 GNSDKLNISLNSNNN
+1259 GNSDRLNISLNSNNS

>member
-47 IVHSLKS
+47 IVHALKS

-60 EGRKAIDEATAST
+60 EGRKAIDEATVST

-86 LSDTGKQIAWLKA
+86 LSDTGRQIAWLKA
-99 QTSDTNRATVEQ
+99 QTSDANKATVEQ

-166 LDDTMKPHIQTL
+166 LDDQMKPHIQTL

-199 LELKAKIAELT
+199 IELKAKIAELT

-219 VDPLA
+219 VDPLT

-232 AQSEENQQLKLYST
+232 AQSEENKQLKLYST

-291 EAADSGKKLEAET
+291 EAADSGKKLETET

-365 MIVDEINRLRRQN
+365 VVVDEIKRLRRQN

-386 EQISVIKSIV
+386 EQISVTRSIV

-406 AILLTVFSM
+406 VVLLTVFSM
-415 FGKQII
+415 YGKEII
-421 TWVGNLFKA
+421 TWIDKTLAGRDAA
-430 KNAVISTTEALDNIA
+430 KSFEDA
-445 KELEDTND
+445 LEDLND
-453 SYGNNIV
+453 ELGKGSTGSYGQQIAVLRRLSENWKDLGNNI
-460 KLKQLQQEWKNLE
+460 KAQ
-473 TAAKK
+473 T
-478 DQWIKDNKSNF
+478 QWINDNEKEFSK
-489 DQLGVSVNNVADAEN
+489 LGITIDSINDANNA
-504 IFVDNTEAVINALK
+504 FVDNTESVVAAYK
-518 LRAKAAAAQKLAAD
+518 ARAKAEAALNVVSQQYQKLLVA
-532 EYEKALIA
+532 E
-540 RNKAETEA
+540 NKAELE
-548 GKGPSGWDKFKNWW
+548 K
-562 VQSSLRAA
+562 VR
-570 DEYGMGPSAAN
+570 EYGFFDKTMNYFKALWGGISGPDSDLSLETRLKKQRQRNVESLQKDAKSLEQEVESYFNVWKFYEDQADALFKEIGLEESHKKDKGDRTPRDADDRLNN
-581 LQVADQVSAED
+581 LAL
-592 FKQQRIK
+592 
-599 GFNDEA
+599 
-605 DAAEKTGDAYSDLAV
+605 AAEKAYQKSRT
-620 GYKKAAKAQLEAAK
+620 E
-634 AQLEA
+634 
-639 AGIEG
+639 IE
-644 KHKTRTREPRDLTRT
+644 RDE
-659 INQNDIKIQREY
+659 NK
-671 EESVTELLKD
+671 
-681 EYAKRRKAA
+681 KRRAEA
-690 ADQVQDENNKLREMY
+690 F
-705 RLNEEYVKNVDG
+705 
-717 KYKKLT
+717 
-723 EDQKKQIDRQQELI
+723 
-737 TKTIANNLR
+737 
-746 ALDLQLQQIQNEQK
+746 
-760 VASLQTQR
+760 ASF
-768 NTINPTDTSAA
+768 
-779 TEAAQNQESTVT
+779 NQEI
-791 TNVVVTRDAS
+791 A
-801 QMEASLVEERK
+801 
-812 LMEEN
+812 
-817 LDLEYALIL
+817 DLNDKYARI
-826 DTNKRLLEAGDNQA
+826 
-840 RSEEEILIELN
+840 
-851 KKKLE
+851 
-856 LWSEYD
+856 
-862 QKILDARERDIENQL
+862 QKILKGQDEKYKELTESQKETAIKALEDIENAIENKQKGLTLSLDLLNIDVEIQKAEQLL
-877 ELVKKGSE
+877 ELLELEGEVSKKGSYE
-885 DELNLL
+885 ELSNSLKRLDVERQIALL
-891 LQQNEIRRQLA
+891 
-902 LAQNAAKPAE
+902 K
-912 QQVSTSVINAQF
+912 NAQLPEAKRQPTSAINTSF
-924 DKSAAQTKGSFQMT
+924 DKQKAIAVGSFSMS

-978 LAESGGLDWSQ
+978 LAEAGGLDWSQ

-1008 LDDFIKDIGKKGLGG
+1008 LDDFIKNIGKKGLGG

-1058 ELAEQAVETAEKRVE
+1058 ELAEQAVEAAEARVE
-1073 AAQSA
+1073 AAQKA

-1110 KQKMLAAAQKR
+1110 KQKMLQAAQKR
-1121 QENLNTVIQAS
+1121 QEAVNTVTQAS
-1132 SLITASANLWSS
+1132 SLVTASANLWSS

-1259 GNSDKLNISLNSNNN
+1259 GNSDRLNISLNSNNN
-1274 MDLSKIEDDVRSI
+1274 MDLSKIENDVRSI

>member
-99 QTSDTNRATVEQ
+99 QTSDANRATVEQ

-166 LDDTMKPHIQTL
+166 LDDQMKPHIQTL

-224 QAQEKLAY
+224 QAQEKLVY

-365 MIVDEINRLRRQN
+365 MVVDEINRLRKKN
-378 ELLAAEGK
+378 ELLRAEGK
-386 EQISVIKSIV
+386 ETVSVTKSIV

-406 AILLTVFSM
+406 VVLLTVFSM
-415 FGKQII
+415 YGKEII
-421 TWVGNLFKA
+421 TWIDKTLAGRDAA
-430 KNAVISTTEALDNIA
+430 KSFEDALEDLNDELGKGSTGSYGQQIAVLRRLSENWKDLGDNIKA
-445 KELEDTND
+445 QT
-453 SYGNNIV
+453 
-460 KLKQLQQEWKNLE
+460 
-473 TAAKK
+473 
-478 DQWIKDNKSNF
+478 QWIKDNEKEFSK
-489 DQLGVSVNNVADAEN
+489 LGITIDSINDANNA
-504 IFVDNTEAVINALK
+504 FVDNTESVVAAYK
-518 LRAKAAAAQKLAAD
+518 ARAKAEAALNVVSQQYQKLLVA
-532 EYEKALIA
+532 E
-540 RNKAETEA
+540 NKAELE
-548 GKGPSGWDKFKNWW
+548 K
-562 VQSSLRAA
+562 VR
-570 DEYGMGPSAAN
+570 EYGFFDKTINYFKALWGGISGPDSDLSLETRLKKQRQRNVESLQKDADALEKEVESYFNVWKFYEDQADALFKEIGLEESHKKDKRGRTPRDADDRLNN
-581 LQVADQVSAED
+581 LAL
-592 FKQQRIK
+592 
-599 GFNDEA
+599 
-605 DAAEKTGDAYSDLAV
+605 AAEKAYQKSRT
-620 GYKKAAKAQLEAAK
+620 E
-634 AQLEA
+634 
-639 AGIEG
+639 IE
-644 KHKTRTREPRDLTRT
+644 RDE
-659 INQNDIKIQREY
+659 NK
-671 EESVTELLKD
+671 
-681 EYAKRRKAA
+681 KRRAEA
-690 ADQVQDENNKLREMY
+690 FASFNQEIADLNDKYSRIQKILNGQDE
-705 RLNEEYVKNVDG
+705 

-723 EDQKKQIDRQQELI
+723 ESQKETAIK
-737 TKTIANNLR
+737 
-746 ALDLQLQQIQNEQK
+746 ALD
-760 VASLQTQR
+760 
-768 NTINPTDTSAA
+768 
-779 TEAAQNQESTVT
+779 
-791 TNVVVTRDAS
+791 
-801 QMEASLVEERK
+801 
-812 LMEEN
+812 
-817 LDLEYALIL
+817 
-826 DTNKRLLEAGDNQA
+826 
-840 RSEEEILIELN
+840 
-851 KKKLE
+851 
-856 LWSEYD
+856 
-862 QKILDARERDIENQL
+862 DIENAIKNKQKGLTLSLDLLNIDVEIQKAEQLL
-877 ELVKKGSE
+877 ELLELEGEVSKKGSYE
-885 DELNLL
+885 ELSNSLKRLDVERQIALL
-891 LQQNEIRRQLA
+891 RNAQLPEAKRQ
-902 LAQNAAKPAE
+902 PT
-912 QQVSTSVINAQF
+912 STINASF
-924 DKSAAQTKGSFQMT
+924 DKQKAITVGSFNMS

-948 AIFNEVKRSE
+948 AVFNEVKRSE

-978 LAESGGLDWSQ
+978 LAEAGGLDWSQ

-1008 LDDFIKDIGKKGLGG
+1008 LDDFIKNIGKKGLGG

-1058 ELAEQAVETAEKRVE
+1058 ELAEQAVEAAEARVE
-1073 AAQSA
+1073 AAQKA

-1110 KQKMLAAAQKR
+1110 KQKMLQAAQKR
-1121 QENLNTVIQAS
+1121 QEAINTVTQAS
-1132 SLITASANLWSS
+1132 SLVTASANLWSS

-1168 VAKVKAKQVTASQSE
+1168 VAKIKAKQVTASQSD

-1197 HASGNDIDL
+1197 HASGDDIDL
-1206 GVENKKKRRM
+1206 GVRNKKKHRM
-1216 KAEGGEALAII
+1216 RAEGGEALAII
-1227 NKQRT
+1227 SKKRT
-1232 RKYRKI
+1232 RKYKKI
-1238 LPDVIDSFNKGTFED
+1238 LPDVIDSLNKGTFED

-1259 GNSDKLNISLNSNNN
+1259 ASSDGLSISLNSNGN

-1287 RKQNETRY
+1287 RKQSETKY
-1295 YTMPDGTVI
+1295 YALPNGAVVI
-1304 MQHRNVKRIIK
+1304 QHKNIKRIIK

>member
-99 QTSDTNRATVEQ
+99 QTSDANRATVEQ

-166 LDDTMKPHIQTL
+166 LDDQMKPHIQTL

-224 QAQEKLAY
+224 QAQEKLVY

-365 MIVDEINRLRRQN
+365 MVVDEINRLRAQN
-378 ELLAAEGK
+378 KLLQAEGK
-386 EQISVIKSIV
+386 ATVSVTGSIV
-396 KSLFSWNTAL
+396 KALFSWNTVL
-406 AILLTVFSM
+406 VILLTVFSM

-421 TWVGNLFKA
+421 EWVGNLFKA

-445 KELEDTND
+445 KELEDTNN

-460 KLKQLQQEWKNLE
+460 TLKQLQQEWKNLE
-473 TAAKK
+473 TTAKK

-489 DQLGVSVNNVADAEN
+489 DQLGVSVNNVTDAEN
-504 IFVDNTEAVINALK
+504 IFVNNTEAVINALK

-562 VQSSLRAA
+562 VQSSLRAT
-570 DEYGMGPSAAN
+570 DEYGMGPSMAN
-581 LQVADQVSAED
+581 LQIADQISAED

-599 GFNDEA
+599 DLNDEA
-605 DAAEKTGDAYSDLAV
+605 DAAEKTGDAYFDLAA
-620 GYKKAAKAQLEAAK
+620 GYEKAAKAELD
-634 AQLEA
+634 A
-639 AGIEG
+639 AGVEG
-644 KHKTRTREPRDLTRT
+644 KHKTTKTRTRTREPRDLTRT

-760 VASLQTQR
+760 VASLQAQR

-791 TNVVVTRDAS
+791 TNVVVTRYAS

-826 DTNKRLLEAGDNQA
+826 DTNKRLLEAGDDQA

-877 ELVKKGSE
+877 ELVKKGTE
-885 DELNLL
+885 EELQLL
-891 LQQNEIRRQLA
+891 LQQNEVRRQLA

-948 AIFNEVKRSE
+948 AVFNEVKRSE

-978 LAESGGLDWSQ
+978 LAEAGGLDWSQ
-989 AQIDAAKATVK
+989 AQIDAAKSIVK

-1008 LDDFIKDIGKKGLGG
+1008 LDNFVANIGKKGLGG
-1023 TLLEKLGFDDD
+1023 ALLEKLGFGDD

-1058 ELAEQAVETAEKRVE
+1058 ELAEQAVEAAEERVE
-1073 AAQSA
+1073 AAQEA
-1078 YDAEVEARNNG
+1078 YNAEVEARNNG

-1110 KQKMLAAAQKR
+1110 KQKMLEAAQRR
-1121 QENLNTVIQAS
+1121 QENLNSIIQAS

-1168 VAKVKAKQVTASQSE
+1168 VAKIKAKQVTASQSD

-1197 HASGNDIDL
+1197 HASGDDIDL
-1206 GVENKKKRRM
+1206 GVKNKKKHRM

-1227 NKQRT
+1227 SKKRT
-1232 RKYRKI
+1232 RKYKKI
-1238 LPDVIDSFNKGTFED
+1238 LPDVINSLNKGTFED

-1259 GNSDKLNISLNSNNN
+1259 ASSDGQSISLNSNGN

-1287 RKQNETRY
+1287 RKQNETKY
-1295 YTMPDGTVI
+1295 YTMPNGIVVI
-1304 MQHRNVKRIIK
+1304 QHKNVKRIIK

>member
-60 EGRKAIDEATAST
+60 EGRKAIDEATVST

-86 LSDTGKQIAWLKA
+86 LSDTGRQIAWLKA
-99 QTSDTNRATVEQ
+99 QTSDANKATVEQ

-166 LDDTMKPHIQTL
+166 LDDQMKPHIQTL

-199 LELKAKIAELT
+199 IELKAKIAELT

-219 VDPLA
+219 VDPLT

-232 AQSEENQQLKLYST
+232 AQSEENKQLKLYST

-291 EAADSGKKLEAET
+291 EAADSGKKLETET

-365 MIVDEINRLRRQN
+365 VVVDEIKRLRRQN

-386 EQISVIKSIV
+386 KQISVTGSIV
-396 KSLFSWNTAL
+396 KALFGWNTAL
-406 AILLTVFSM
+406 VVLLTVFSM
-415 FGKQII
+415 YGKEII
-421 TWVGNLFKA
+421 TWIDKTLAGRDAA
-430 KNAVISTTEALDNIA
+430 KSFEDALEDLNSELGKGSTGAYGQQIAVLRRLSENWRDLGDNIKA
-445 KELEDTND
+445 QT
-453 SYGNNIV
+453 
-460 KLKQLQQEWKNLE
+460 
-473 TAAKK
+473 
-478 DQWIKDNKSNF
+478 QWIKDNEKEF
-489 DQLGVSVNNVADAEN
+489 GKLGITIDNINDANNA
-504 IFVDNTEAVINALK
+504 FVENTESVVAAYK
-518 LRAKAAAAQKLAAD
+518 ARAKAEAALNIVSQQYQKLLAA
-532 EYEKALIA
+532 E
-540 RNKAETEA
+540 NKAEAE
-548 GKGPSGWDKFKNWW
+548 K
-562 VQSSLRAA
+562 VR
-570 DEYGMGPSAAN
+570 EYGFFDKIMNYFKALWGGISGPDSDLSLETRLKKQRQRN
-581 LQVADQVSAED
+581 VESLQKDAKSLEQEVESYFNVWKFYEDQADAL
-592 FKQQRIK
+592 FKEIGLEESHKKDKKRTPR
-599 GFNDEA
+599 DA
-605 DAAEKTGDAYSDLAV
+605 DDRLNTLALAAEKAYQKSRT
-620 GYKKAAKAQLEAAK
+620 E
-634 AQLEA
+634 
-639 AGIEG
+639 IE
-644 KHKTRTREPRDLTRT
+644 RDE
-659 INQNDIKIQREY
+659 NK
-671 EESVTELLKD
+671 
-681 EYAKRRKAA
+681 KRRAEA
-690 ADQVQDENNKLREMY
+690 F
-705 RLNEEYVKNVDG
+705 
-717 KYKKLT
+717 
-723 EDQKKQIDRQQELI
+723 
-737 TKTIANNLR
+737 
-746 ALDLQLQQIQNEQK
+746 
-760 VASLQTQR
+760 ASF
-768 NTINPTDTSAA
+768 
-779 TEAAQNQESTVT
+779 NQEI
-791 TNVVVTRDAS
+791 A
-801 QMEASLVEERK
+801 
-812 LMEEN
+812 
-817 LDLEYALIL
+817 DLNDKYARI
-826 DTNKRLLEAGDNQA
+826 
-840 RSEEEILIELN
+840 
-851 KKKLE
+851 
-856 LWSEYD
+856 
-862 QKILDARERDIENQL
+862 QKILKGQDEKYKELTESQKETAIKALEDIENAIENKQKGLTLSLDLLNIDVEIQKAEQLL
-877 ELVKKGSE
+877 ELLELEGEVSKKGSYE
-885 DELNLL
+885 ELSNSLKRLDVERQIALL
-891 LQQNEIRRQLA
+891 KNAQLPEAKRQ
-902 LAQNAAKPAE
+902 P
-912 QQVSTSVINAQF
+912 TSAINASF
-924 DKSAAQTKGSFQMT
+924 DKQKAIAVGSFSMS

-958 TEITRFKLEQEKAR
+958 TEIARFKLEQEKAR

-978 LAESGGLDWSQ
+978 LAEAGGLDWSQ

-1008 LDDFIKDIGKKGLGG
+1008 LNDFIKNIGKKGLGG

-1034 QIDALK
+1034 QVDALK

-1053 MDAEV
+1053 VDAEV
-1058 ELAEQAVETAEKRVE
+1058 EMSKQIVEAAEARVE
-1073 AAQSA
+1073 AAQKA
-1078 YDAEVEARNNG
+1078 YDAEIEARNNG

-1096 AKKELEQ
+1096 ARKELEQ

-1110 KQKMLAAAQKR
+1110 KQKMLEAAQRR
-1121 QENLNTVIQAS
+1121 QESLNSITQAS

-1168 VAKVKAKQVTASQSE
+1168 TAKVKAKQVTASQSD

-1206 GVENKKKRRM
+1206 GVKNKKKHRM

-1227 NKQRT
+1227 NKNKT

-1238 LPDVIDSFNKGTFED
+1238 LPDVINSLNKGIFED
-1253 KYLNAF
+1253 KYANAF
-1259 GNSDKLNISLNSNNN
+1259 NRDADADIFINQSNA
-1274 MDLSKIEDDVRSI
+1274 DLHKIESSLDKI
-1287 RKQNETRY
+1287 IKQNGEKIFV
-1295 YTMPDGTVI
+1295 DGQGRTI
-1304 MQHRNVKRIIK
+1304 IRNGNLTKIIRS
-1315 N
+1315 

>member
-99 QTSDTNRATVEQ
+99 QTSDANRATVEQ

-166 LDDTMKPHIQTL
+166 LDGQMKPHIQTL

-232 AQSEENQQLKLYST
+232 AQSEENKQLKLYST

-341 VVRELPAAAVS
+341 VVRELPAVAVS

-365 MIVDEINRLRRQN
+365 MVVDEIKRLRRQN

-386 EQISVIKSIV
+386 EQISVTRSIV
-396 KSLFSWNTAL
+396 RSLFSFNTIL
-406 AILLTVFSM
+406 VVLLTVFSM
-415 FGKQII
+415 YGKEII
-421 TWVGNLFKA
+421 TWIDKTLAGRDAA
-430 KNAVISTTEALDNIA
+430 KSFEDA
-445 KELEDTND
+445 LEDLND
-453 SYGNNIV
+453 ELGKGSTGSYGQQIAVLRRLSENWKDLGNNI
-460 KLKQLQQEWKNLE
+460 KAQ
-473 TAAKK
+473 T
-478 DQWIKDNKSNF
+478 QWINDNEKEFSK
-489 DQLGVSVNNVADAEN
+489 LGITIDSINDANNA
-504 IFVDNTEAVINALK
+504 FVDNTESVVAAYK
-518 LRAKAAAAQKLAAD
+518 ARAKAEAALNVVSQQYQKLLAA
-532 EYEKALIA
+532 E
-540 RNKAETEA
+540 NKAELE
-548 GKGPSGWDKFKNWW
+548 K
-562 VQSSLRAA
+562 VR
-570 DEYGMGPSAAN
+570 EYGFFDKTINYFKALWGGISGPDSDLSLGTRLKKQRQRNVESLQKDADALEKEVESYFNVWKFYEDQADALFKEIGLEESHKKDKRGRTPRDADDRLNN
-581 LQVADQVSAED
+581 LAL
-592 FKQQRIK
+592 
-599 GFNDEA
+599 
-605 DAAEKTGDAYSDLAV
+605 AAEKAYQKSRT
-620 GYKKAAKAQLEAAK
+620 E
-634 AQLEA
+634 
-639 AGIEG
+639 IE
-644 KHKTRTREPRDLTRT
+644 RDE
-659 INQNDIKIQREY
+659 NK
-671 EESVTELLKD
+671 
-681 EYAKRRKAA
+681 KRRAEA
-690 ADQVQDENNKLREMY
+690 FASFNQEIADLNDKYSRIQKILNGQDE
-705 RLNEEYVKNVDG
+705 

-723 EDQKKQIDRQQELI
+723 ESQKETAIK
-737 TKTIANNLR
+737 
-746 ALDLQLQQIQNEQK
+746 ALD
-760 VASLQTQR
+760 
-768 NTINPTDTSAA
+768 
-779 TEAAQNQESTVT
+779 
-791 TNVVVTRDAS
+791 
-801 QMEASLVEERK
+801 
-812 LMEEN
+812 
-817 LDLEYALIL
+817 
-826 DTNKRLLEAGDNQA
+826 
-840 RSEEEILIELN
+840 
-851 KKKLE
+851 
-856 LWSEYD
+856 
-862 QKILDARERDIENQL
+862 DIENAIKNKQKGLTLSLDLLNIDVEIQKAEQLL
-877 ELVKKGSE
+877 ELLELEGEVSKKGSYE
-885 DELNLL
+885 ELSNSLKRLDVERQIALL
-891 LQQNEIRRQLA
+891 KNAQLPEAKRQ
-902 LAQNAAKPAE
+902 P
-912 QQVSTSVINAQF
+912 TSAINASF
-924 DKSAAQTKGSFQMT
+924 DKQKAITVGSFNMS

-948 AIFNEVKRSE
+948 AVFNEVKRSE

-978 LAESGGLDWSQ
+978 LAEAGGLDWSQ

-1008 LDDFIKDIGKKGLGG
+1008 LDDFIKNIGKKGLGG

-1058 ELAEQAVETAEKRVE
+1058 ELAEQAVEAAEARVE
-1073 AAQSA
+1073 AAQKA

-1110 KQKMLAAAQKR
+1110 KQKMLQAAQKR
-1121 QENLNTVIQAS
+1121 QEAMNTVTQAS
-1132 SLITASANLWSS
+1132 SLVTASANLWSS

-1168 VAKVKAKQVTASQSE
+1168 VAKIKAKQVTASQSD

-1197 HASGNDIDL
+1197 HASGDDIDL
-1206 GVENKKKRRM
+1206 GVKNKKKRRM
-1216 KAEGGEALAII
+1216 RAEGGEALAII
-1227 NKQRT
+1227 SKKRT
-1232 RKYRKI
+1232 RKYKKI
-1238 LPDVIDSFNKGTFED
+1238 LPDVINSLNKGTFED

-1259 GNSDKLNISLNSNNN
+1259 ASSDGLNISLNSNGSV
-1274 MDLSKIEDDVRSI
+1274 DLSKIEDDVRSI
-1287 RKQNETRY
+1287 RKQSETKY
-1295 YTMPDGTVI
+1295 YTLPNGTVVI
-1304 MQHRNVKRIIK
+1304 QHKNVKRIIK